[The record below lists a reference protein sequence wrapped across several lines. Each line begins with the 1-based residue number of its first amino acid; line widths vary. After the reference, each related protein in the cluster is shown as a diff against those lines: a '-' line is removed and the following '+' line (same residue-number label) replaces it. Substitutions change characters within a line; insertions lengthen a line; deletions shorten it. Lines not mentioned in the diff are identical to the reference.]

1 MLSKQ
6 LKYIKNN
13 IKLIKMENLPDDIKK
28 IINTAYPY
36 IKEFNPAQKAVIE
49 SGYLEDKSNY
59 IICIPTA
66 SGKTVLGVL
75 PALKTILNNGKAIY
89 AAPLLSIQN
98 EKVKE
103 FKAFEEHGIS
113 VGKHPSSS
121 DLSVMVFESFDAL
134 TRFSWDALRDVD
146 TLIIDEFHM
155 IGEYSRGPTLEA
167 AITRAKII
175 NPSMRIIALSATLR
189 NIEEIEGWL
198 EGKCVEHDY
207 RPVPLNK
214 EVLDA
219 EMFNTKNKN
228 DVIVKIVEKAIKD
241 NSQALSFVSTR
252 RFTES
257 LATFVAKKIRNK
269 ISKEQKMKFKEVSE
283 KLLEVP
289 KNKGSLPTTTCLKL
303 AESAENGVAF
313 HHAGLF
319 NEQKEIIEEEFRKGN
334 ILMISATPSLMY
346 GVNLPSK
353 TVAIRDTTRWT
364 SNGPQPIP
372 VFDYE
377 QMSGRAGRPQYDDI
391 GYSYIIAKTD
401 DEAMNLQDYYIHGEI
416 ELTNSKL
423 IENKDAIYKQIIAQI
438 ASTLSK
444 DLDELVDF
452 FEKTLYGYQMSNN
465 PSMSLFAS
473 DSLKWELETA
483 LQFLLQN
490 GIIRATP
497 EGLKTT
503 DFGNL
508 IAKSNYAVETAVKI
522 KEYITSIDKFNVP
535 EFIYALSETP
545 DLPLITFKGRKNKDP
560 VRDKMSEMGLFAVDI
575 GNSEATTVSL
585 IEWIN
590 ERSEFEIEN
599 RYGVYSAST
608 RRSAYEASRLVRFAK
623 NTSEVLG
630 DYSMLKDYDY
640 LSARLYYGVKEDIIP
655 LVVGVKR
662 LGRKRA
668 RNITEIFGTD
678 LKNVSEKELQKLD
691 GIGEKLS
698 KKIKEFADS
707 Y

>member
-1 MLSKQ
+1 M
-6 LKYIKNN
+6 IT
-13 IKLIKMENLPDDIKK
+13 MENLSNDIKT

-59 IICIPTA
+59 IISIPTA
-66 SGKTVLGVL
+66 SGKTVLGIL
-75 PALKTILNNGKAIY
+75 PALKTILNGGKAVY

-103 FKAFEEHGIS
+103 FKSFEKHGIK
-113 VGKHPSSS
+113 VGKHPSNS

-134 TRFSWDALRDVD
+134 TRFSWNVLREVD

-155 IGEYSRGPTLEA
+155 IGEYSRGPTLES

-175 NPSMRIIALSATLR
+175 NPSLRIIALSATLK
-189 NIEEIEGWL
+189 NIDEIEQWL
-198 EGKCVEHDY
+198 DGKTVEHNY

-228 DVIVKIVEKAIKD
+228 DVIVKIVEKAIED

-257 LATFVAKKIRNK
+257 LATYVAKKIDK
-269 ISKEQKMKFKEVSE
+269 KTTKEQKQKFKQVAD

-289 KNKGSLPTTTCLKL
+289 KKKGSLPTTTCLKL
-303 AESAENGVAF
+303 AEAAEKGVVF

-319 NEQKEIIEEEFRKGN
+319 NEQKEIIEDEFRKGN
-334 ILMISATPSLMY
+334 ILMITATPSLMY

-353 TVAIRDTTRWT
+353 YVVIRDHTRWT
-364 SNGPQPIP
+364 SNGPASIP

-377 QMSGRAGRPQYDDI
+377 QMSGRAGRPQYDDV
-391 GYSYIIAKTD
+391 GYSYLVAKTM
-401 DEAMNLQDYYIHGEI
+401 DEAFDLEARYVNGEI

-423 IENKDAIYKQIIAQI
+423 IDNKDAIYKQIIAQI
-438 ASTLSK
+438 ASSLSK
-444 DLDELVDF
+444 NLDDLNDF
-452 FEKTLYGYQMSNN
+452 FGKTLYGFQMKNN
-465 PSMSLFAS
+465 PSMSMFAQ
-473 DSLKWELETA
+473 DSLNWELESA
-483 LQFLLQN
+483 LEFLLQN

-522 KEYITSIDKFNVP
+522 KEYVSTMEKLNP
-535 EFIYALSETP
+535 AEMIYALAETP
-545 DLPLITFKGRKNKDP
+545 DLPLISFKGRKSKDP
-560 VRDKMSEMGLFAVDI
+560 VRDKLSECGLFAVDI
-575 GNSEATTVSL
+575 GNPEATAVSL
-585 IEWIN
+585 IEWIDERN
-590 ERSEFEIEN
+590 EYEIEN
-599 RYGVYSAST
+599 AYNVYSAST
-608 RRSAYEASRLVRFAK
+608 RRSAYEASRLVKFAK
-623 NTSEVLG
+623 NTLEVLG
-630 DYSMLKDYDY
+630 NYSNLKDMDY

-668 RNITEIFGTD
+668 RLLMKTFGD
-678 LKNVSEKELQKLD
+678 NLSEASEKDLQKVE
-691 GIGEKLS
+691 GIGPKLAG
-698 KKIKEFADS
+698 KVKIFTMNH
-707 Y
+707 

>member
-1 MLSKQ
+1 M
-6 LKYIKNN
+6 IT
-13 IKLIKMENLPDDIKK
+13 MENLSNDIKT

-59 IICIPTA
+59 IISIPTA
-66 SGKTVLGVL
+66 SGKTVLGIL
-75 PALKTILNNGKAIY
+75 PALKTILNGGKAIY

-103 FKAFEEHGIS
+103 FKAFEEHGIK
-113 VGKHPSSS
+113 VGKHPSNS

-134 TRFSWDALRDVD
+134 TRFSWNVLREVD

-155 IGEYSRGPTLEA
+155 IGEYSRGPTLES

-175 NPSMRIIALSATLR
+175 NPSLRIIALSATLK
-189 NIEEIEGWL
+189 NIDEIEQWL
-198 EGKCVEHDY
+198 DGKTVEHNY

-228 DVIVKIVEKAIKD
+228 DVIVKIVEKAIED

-257 LATFVAKKIRNK
+257 LATYVAKKIDK
-269 ISKEQKMKFKEVSE
+269 KTTKEQKQKFKQVTD

-289 KNKGSLPTTTCLKL
+289 KKKGSLPTTTCLKL
-303 AESAENGVAF
+303 AEAAEKGVVF

-319 NEQKEIIEEEFRKGN
+319 NEQKEIIEDEFRKGN
-334 ILMISATPSLMY
+334 ILMITATPSLMY

-353 TVAIRDTTRWT
+353 YVVIRDHTRWT
-364 SNGPQPIP
+364 SNGPASIP

-377 QMSGRAGRPQYDDI
+377 QMSGRAGRPQYDDV
-391 GYSYIIAKTD
+391 GYSYLVAKTM
-401 DEAMNLQDYYIHGEI
+401 DEAFDLKARYVNGEI

-423 IENKDAIYKQIIAQI
+423 IDNKDAIYKQIIAQI
-438 ASTLSK
+438 ASSLSK
-444 DLDELVDF
+444 NLDDLNDF
-452 FEKTLYGYQMSNN
+452 FGKTLYGFQMKNN
-465 PSMSLFAS
+465 PSMSMFAQ
-473 DSLKWELETA
+473 DSLNWELESA
-483 LQFLLQN
+483 LEFLLQN

-522 KEYITSIDKFNVP
+522 KEYVSTMEKLNP
-535 EFIYALSETP
+535 AEMIYALAETP
-545 DLPLITFKGRKNKDP
+545 DLPLISFKGRKSKDP
-560 VRDKMSEMGLFAVDI
+560 VRDKLSECGLFAVDI
-575 GNSEATTVSL
+575 GNPEATAVSL
-585 IEWIN
+585 IEWIDERN
-590 ERSEFEIEN
+590 EYEIEN
-599 RYGVYSAST
+599 AYNVYSAST
-608 RRSAYEASRLVRFAK
+608 RRSAYEASRLVKFAK
-623 NTSEVLG
+623 NTLEVLG
-630 DYSMLKDYDY
+630 NYSNLKDMDY

-668 RNITEIFGTD
+668 RLLMKTFGD
-678 LKNVSEKELQKLD
+678 NLSEASEKELQKVE
-691 GIGEKLS
+691 GIGPKLAG
-698 KKIKEFADS
+698 KVKIFTMNH
-707 Y
+707 

>member
-1 MLSKQ
+1 
-6 LKYIKNN
+6 
-13 IKLIKMENLPDDIKK
+13 MENLPTDIKE
-28 IINTAYPY
+28 IINSAYPY
-36 IKEFNPAQKAVIE
+36 IEEFNPAQKAVIE

-59 IICIPTA
+59 IISIPTA

-75 PALKTILNNGKAIY
+75 PALKTILNGGKAVY

-103 FKAFEEHGIS
+103 FKAFEKHGIK
-113 VGKHPSSS
+113 VGKHPSSA

-134 TRFSWDALRDVD
+134 TRFSWNVLRDVD

-155 IGEYSRGPTLEA
+155 IGEFTRGPTLES

-198 EGKCVEHDY
+198 EGTCVEHDY
-207 RPVPLNK
+207 RPVPLHK

-228 DVIVKIVEKAIKD
+228 DIIVKIVEKAIKD
-241 NSQALSFVSTR
+241 ESQALSFVSTR

-257 LATFVAKKIRNK
+257 LATYVAGKINKKLT
-269 ISKEQKMKFKEVSE
+269 KEQKAQFKEVSE

-289 KNKGSLPTTTCLKL
+289 KKKGSLPTSTCLKL
-303 AESAENGVAF
+303 AEAVEKGVAF

-319 NEQKEIIEEEFRKGN
+319 NEQKEIIEDEFRKGN
-334 ILMISATPSLMY
+334 ILMITATPSLMY

-353 TVAIRDTTRWT
+353 TVVIRDHTRWT
-364 SNGPQPIP
+364 ANGPQPIP

-377 QMSGRAGRPQYDDI
+377 QMSGRAGRPQYDDV
-391 GYSYIIAKTD
+391 GYSYLIAKTM
-401 DEAMNLQDYYIHGEI
+401 DEAQNLEEFYIEGDI

-423 IENKDAIYKQIIAQI
+423 IDNKDAVYKQIIAQI
-438 ASTLSK
+438 ASSLSK
-444 DLDELVDF
+444 NLDDLIDF
-452 FEKTLYGYQMSNN
+452 FSKTLYGYQMSNN
-465 PSMSLFAS
+465 PSMAFFAEE
-473 DSLKWELETA
+473 SLKYELENA
-483 LQFLLQN
+483 LGFLLQN

-522 KEYITSIDKFNVP
+522 KEYVSDIDEIKSE

-545 DLPLITFKGRKNKDP
+545 DLPLISFKGRKSKDP
-560 VRDKMSEMGLFAVDI
+560 VHEKLAECGLFAVDI
-575 GNSEATTVSL
+575 GNPEATTVSL

-590 ERSEFEIEN
+590 ERNEYEIEN
-599 RYGVYSAST
+599 KYNVYSAST
-608 RRSAYEASRLVRFAK
+608 RRSAYEASKLVKFAK
-623 NTSEVLG
+623 NTCEVLG
-630 DYSMLKDYDY
+630 NYSNLKDFDI
-640 LSARLYYGVKEDIIP
+640 LSARLYYGVKVDLIP

-668 RNITEIFGTD
+668 RNLVQIFGTD
-678 LKNVSEKELQKLD
+678 LSGVSENELQQIE
-691 GIGEKLS
+691 GIGPKLAE
-698 KKIKEFADS
+698 KIKTFANK
-707 Y
+707 

>member
-1 MLSKQ
+1 M
-6 LKYIKNN
+6 IT
-13 IKLIKMENLPDDIKK
+13 MENLSNDIKT

-59 IICIPTA
+59 IISIPTA
-66 SGKTVLGVL
+66 SGKTVLGIL
-75 PALKTILNNGKAIY
+75 PALKTILNGGKAIY

-103 FKAFEEHGIS
+103 FKAFEEHGIK
-113 VGKHPSSS
+113 VGKHPSNS

-134 TRFSWDALRDVD
+134 TRFSWNVLREVD

-155 IGEYSRGPTLEA
+155 IGEYSRGPTLES

-175 NPSMRIIALSATLR
+175 NPSLRIIALSATLK
-189 NIEEIEGWL
+189 NIDEIEQWL
-198 EGKCVEHDY
+198 DGKTVEHNY

-228 DVIVKIVEKAIKD
+228 DVIVKIVEKAIED

-257 LATFVAKKIRNK
+257 LATYVAKKIDK
-269 ISKEQKMKFKEVSE
+269 KTTKEQKQKFKQVAD

-289 KNKGSLPTTTCLKL
+289 KKKGSLPTTTCLKL
-303 AESAENGVAF
+303 AEAAEKGVVF

-319 NEQKEIIEEEFRKGN
+319 NEQKEIIEDEFRKGN
-334 ILMISATPSLMY
+334 ILMITATPSLMY

-353 TVAIRDTTRWT
+353 YVVIRDHTRWT
-364 SNGPQPIP
+364 SNGPASIP

-377 QMSGRAGRPQYDDI
+377 QMSGRAGRPQYDDV
-391 GYSYIIAKTD
+391 GYSYLIAKTM
-401 DEAMNLQDYYIHGEI
+401 DEAFDLEARYVNGEI

-423 IENKDAIYKQIIAQI
+423 IDNKDAIYKQIIAQI
-438 ASTLSK
+438 ASSLSK
-444 DLDELVDF
+444 NLDDLNDF
-452 FEKTLYGYQMSNN
+452 FGKTLYGFQMKNN
-465 PSMSLFAS
+465 PSMSMFAQ
-473 DSLKWELETA
+473 DSLNWELESA
-483 LQFLLQN
+483 LEFLLQN

-522 KEYITSIDKFNVP
+522 KEYVSTMEKLNP
-535 EFIYALSETP
+535 AEMIYALAETP
-545 DLPLITFKGRKNKDP
+545 DLPLISFKGRKSKDP
-560 VRDKMSEMGLFAVDI
+560 VRDKLSECGLFAVDI
-575 GNSEATTVSL
+575 GNPEATTVSL
-585 IEWIN
+585 IEWIDERN
-590 ERSEFEIEN
+590 EYEIEN
-599 RYGVYSAST
+599 AYNVYSAST
-608 RRSAYEASRLVRFAK
+608 RRSAYEASRLVKFAK
-623 NTSEVLG
+623 NTLEVLG
-630 DYSMLKDYDY
+630 NYSNLKDMDY

-668 RNITEIFGTD
+668 RLLMKTFGD
-678 LKNVSEKELQKLD
+678 NLSEASKKELQKVE
-691 GIGEKLS
+691 GIGPKLAG
-698 KKIKEFADS
+698 KVKIFTMNH
-707 Y
+707 

>member
-1 MLSKQ
+1 M
-6 LKYIKNN
+6 IT
-13 IKLIKMENLPDDIKK
+13 MENLSNDIKT

-59 IICIPTA
+59 IISIPTA
-66 SGKTVLGVL
+66 SGKTVLGIL
-75 PALKTILNNGKAIY
+75 PALKTILNSGKAIY

-103 FKAFEEHGIS
+103 FKAFEEHGIK
-113 VGKHPSSS
+113 VGKHPSNS

-134 TRFSWDALRDVD
+134 TRFSWNVLREVD

-155 IGEYSRGPTLEA
+155 IGEYSRGPTLES

-175 NPSMRIIALSATLR
+175 NPSLRIIALSATLK
-189 NIEEIEGWL
+189 NIDEIEQWL
-198 EGKCVEHDY
+198 DGKTVEHNY

-228 DVIVKIVEKAIKD
+228 DVIVKIVEKAIED

-257 LATFVAKKIRNK
+257 LATYVAKKIDK
-269 ISKEQKMKFKEVSE
+269 KTTKEQKQKFKQVAD

-289 KNKGSLPTTTCLKL
+289 KKKGSLPTTTCLKL
-303 AESAENGVAF
+303 AEAAEKGVVF

-319 NEQKEIIEEEFRKGN
+319 NEQKEIIEDEFRKGN
-334 ILMISATPSLMY
+334 ILMITATPSLMY

-353 TVAIRDTTRWT
+353 YVVIRDHTRWT
-364 SNGPQPIP
+364 SNGPASIP

-377 QMSGRAGRPQYDDI
+377 QMSGRAGRPQYDDV
-391 GYSYIIAKTD
+391 GYSYLVAKTM
-401 DEAMNLQDYYIHGEI
+401 DEAFDLEARYVNGEI

-423 IENKDAIYKQIIAQI
+423 IDNKDAIYKQIIAQI
-438 ASTLSK
+438 ASSLSK
-444 DLDELVDF
+444 NLDDLNDF
-452 FEKTLYGYQMSNN
+452 FGKTLYGFQMKNN
-465 PSMSLFAS
+465 PSMSMFAQ
-473 DSLKWELETA
+473 DSLNWELESA
-483 LQFLLQN
+483 LEFLLQN

-522 KEYITSIDKFNVP
+522 KEYVSTMEKLNP
-535 EFIYALSETP
+535 AEMIYALAETP
-545 DLPLITFKGRKNKDP
+545 DLPLISFKGRKSKDP
-560 VRDKMSEMGLFAVDI
+560 VRDKLSECGLFAVDI
-575 GNSEATTVSL
+575 GNPEATAVSL
-585 IEWIN
+585 IEWIDERN
-590 ERSEFEIEN
+590 EYEIEN
-599 RYGVYSAST
+599 AYNVYSAST
-608 RRSAYEASRLVRFAK
+608 RRSAYEASRLVKFAK
-623 NTSEVLG
+623 NTLEVLG
-630 DYSMLKDYDY
+630 NYSNLKDMDY

-668 RNITEIFGTD
+668 RLLMKTFGD
-678 LKNVSEKELQKLD
+678 NLSEASEKELQKVE
-691 GIGEKLS
+691 GNGPKLAG
-698 KKIKEFADS
+698 KVKIFTMNH
-707 Y
+707 

>member
-1 MLSKQ
+1 M
-6 LKYIKNN
+6 IT
-13 IKLIKMENLPDDIKK
+13 MENLSNDIKT

-59 IICIPTA
+59 IISIPTA
-66 SGKTVLGVL
+66 SGKTVLGIL
-75 PALKTILNNGKAIY
+75 PALKTILNGGKAIY

-103 FKAFEEHGIS
+103 FKAFEEHGIK
-113 VGKHPSSS
+113 VGKHPSNS

-134 TRFSWDALRDVD
+134 TRFSWNVLREVD

-155 IGEYSRGPTLEA
+155 IGEYSRGPTLES

-175 NPSMRIIALSATLR
+175 NPSLRIIALSATLK
-189 NIEEIEGWL
+189 NIDEIEQWL
-198 EGKCVEHDY
+198 GGKTVEHNY

-228 DVIVKIVEKAIKD
+228 DVIVKIVEKAIED

-257 LATFVAKKIRNK
+257 LATYVAKKIDK
-269 ISKEQKMKFKEVSE
+269 KTTKEQKQKFKQVAD

-289 KNKGSLPTTTCLKL
+289 KKKGSLPTTTCLKL
-303 AESAENGVAF
+303 AEAAEKGVVF

-319 NEQKEIIEEEFRKGN
+319 NEQKEIIEDEFRKGN
-334 ILMISATPSLMY
+334 ILMITATPSLMY

-353 TVAIRDTTRWT
+353 YVVIRDHTRWT
-364 SNGPQPIP
+364 SNGPASIP

-377 QMSGRAGRPQYDDI
+377 QMSGRAGRPQYDDV
-391 GYSYIIAKTD
+391 GYSYLVAKTM
-401 DEAMNLQDYYIHGEI
+401 DEAFDLEARYVNGEI

-423 IENKDAIYKQIIAQI
+423 IDNKDAIYKQIIAQI
-438 ASTLSK
+438 ASSLSK
-444 DLDELVDF
+444 NLDDLNDF
-452 FEKTLYGYQMSNN
+452 FGKTLYGFQMKNN
-465 PSMSLFAS
+465 PSMSMFAQ
-473 DSLKWELETA
+473 DSLNWELESA
-483 LQFLLQN
+483 LEFLLQN

-522 KEYITSIDKFNVP
+522 KEYVSTMEKLNP
-535 EFIYALSETP
+535 AEMIYALAETP
-545 DLPLITFKGRKNKDP
+545 DLPLISFKGRKSKDP
-560 VRDKMSEMGLFAVDI
+560 VRDKLSECGLFAVDI
-575 GNSEATTVSL
+575 GNPEATAVSL
-585 IEWIN
+585 IEWIDERN
-590 ERSEFEIEN
+590 EYEIEN
-599 RYGVYSAST
+599 AYNVYSAST
-608 RRSAYEASRLVRFAK
+608 RRSAYEASRLVKFAK
-623 NTSEVLG
+623 NTLEVLG
-630 DYSMLKDYDY
+630 NYSNLKDMDY

-668 RNITEIFGTD
+668 RLLMKTFGD
-678 LKNVSEKELQKLD
+678 NLSEASEKELQKVE
-691 GIGEKLS
+691 GIGPKLAG
-698 KKIKEFADS
+698 KVKIFTMNH
-707 Y
+707 

>member
-1 MLSKQ
+1 
-6 LKYIKNN
+6 
-13 IKLIKMENLPDDIKK
+13 MENLRDDIKK
-28 IINTAYPY
+28 IINSAYPY
-36 IKEFNPAQKAVIE
+36 IEEFNPAQKAVIE
-49 SGYLEDKSNY
+49 SGYLNDKSNY

-75 PALKTILNNGKAIY
+75 PALKTILDGGKAVY

-103 FKAFEEHGIS
+103 FKAFEEHGIK
-113 VGKHPSSS
+113 VGRHPASS

-134 TRFSWDALRDVD
+134 TRFSWNTLRDVD

-155 IGEYSRGPTLEA
+155 IGEFTRGPTLEA

-175 NPSMRIIALSATLR
+175 NPSIRIIALSATLR

-198 EGKCVEHDY
+198 EGKCIEHDY

-228 DVIVKIVEKAIKD
+228 DVIVKILEKSINDK
-241 NSQALSFVSTR
+241 SQALSFVSTR

-257 LATFVAKKIRNK
+257 LATYVSKKINK
-269 ISKEQKMKFKEVSE
+269 KINVRQREKFKEVAE
-283 KLLEVP
+283 KILDVP
-289 KNKGSLPTTTCLKL
+289 KRKGSLPTSTCLKL
-303 AESAENGVAF
+303 AESCEYGVAF

-319 NEQKEIIEEEFRKGN
+319 NEQKEIIEDEFRNGN
-334 ILMISATPSLMY
+334 ILMITATPSLMY

-353 TVAIRDTTRWT
+353 TVIIRDHTRWT
-364 SNGPQPIP
+364 QFGPQPIP

-377 QMSGRAGRPQYDDI
+377 QMSGRAGRPQYDDV
-391 GYSYIIAKTD
+391 GYSYLIAKTM
-401 DEAMNLQDYYIHGEI
+401 DEAQNLKEHYVEGEI

-423 IENKDAIYKQIIAQI
+423 VDNKDAIYRQIIAQI

-444 DLDELVDF
+444 NLDELVEF
-452 FEKTLYGYQMSNN
+452 FGKTLYGYQMKNN
-465 PSMSLFAS
+465 PSMALFAE
-473 DSLKWELETA
+473 DSLKYELENA
-483 LQFLLQN
+483 LSFLLQN

-503 DFGNL
+503 EFGNL
-508 IAKSNYAVETAVKI
+508 IAKSNYSVETAVKI
-522 KEYITSIDKFNVP
+522 KEYISDVSELNVE
-535 EFIYALSETP
+535 EFIYALCETP
-545 DLPLITFKGRKNKDP
+545 DLPLISFKGRKSKDP
-560 VRDKMSEMGLFAVDI
+560 VQEKLSEHGLFAVDI
-575 GNSEATTVSL
+575 GNPEATAVSL

-590 ERSEFEIEN
+590 ERSEYEIEN
-599 RYGVYSAST
+599 RYNVYSAST
-608 RRSAYEASRLVRFAK
+608 RRSAYEASRLVKFAK
-623 NTSEVLG
+623 DTSEVLG
-630 DYSMLKDYDY
+630 NYSNLKEFDVM
-640 LSARLYYGVKEDIIP
+640 SARLYYGVKVDIIP

-668 RNITEIFGTD
+668 RNLVNIFGND
-678 LKNVSEKELQKLD
+678 LSGVSENELQKVD
-691 GIGEKLS
+691 GIGPKLAEKIRLFTS
-698 KKIKEFADS
+698 K
-707 Y
+707 

>member
-1 MLSKQ
+1 
-6 LKYIKNN
+6 
-13 IKLIKMENLPDDIKK
+13 MENLRDDIKS
-28 IINTAYPY
+28 IINIAYPY
-36 IKEFNPAQKAVIE
+36 IKEFNPAQKEVIE

-75 PALKTILNNGKAIY
+75 PMLKTILDGGKAVY

-103 FKAFEEHGIS
+103 FKSFEEHGIN
-113 VGKHPSSS
+113 VGRHPASS

-134 TRFSWDALRDVD
+134 TRFSWNTLRDVD

-155 IGEYSRGPTLEA
+155 IGEFTRGPTLES

-207 RPVPLNK
+207 RPVPLHK

-228 DVIVKIVEKAIKD
+228 DVIVKVLEKSIKD
-241 NSQALSFVSTR
+241 KSQALAFVSTR

-257 LATFVAKKIRNK
+257 LATYVSKKINK
-269 ISKEQKMKFKEVSE
+269 KINLKQREQFKKVSDRI
-283 KLLEVP
+283 LEVP
-289 KNKGSLPTTTCLKL
+289 KKKGSLPTSTCVKL
-303 AESAENGVAF
+303 AESLEHGIAF

-319 NEQKEIIEEEFRKGN
+319 NEQKEIIEDEFRNGN
-334 ILMISATPSLMY
+334 ILMITATPSLMY

-353 TVAIRDTTRWT
+353 TVVIRDTTRWT
-364 SNGPQPIP
+364 GNGPQPIP

-377 QMSGRAGRPQYDDI
+377 QMSGRAGRPQYDDV
-391 GYSYIIAKTD
+391 GYSYLVAKTM
-401 DEAMNLQDYYIHGEI
+401 DEASNLQDYYVEGEI

-423 IENKDAIYKQIIAQI
+423 VDNKDAIYKQIIAQI
-438 ASTLSK
+438 NSSLSK
-444 DLDELVDF
+444 NLDELTDF
-452 FEKTLYGYQMSNN
+452 FGKTLYGYQMANN
-465 PSMSLFAS
+465 PSMALFAE
-473 DSLKWELETA
+473 DSIKYELENA
-483 LQFLLQN
+483 IDFLLQN
-490 GIIRATP
+490 RIIRATP
-497 EGLKTT
+497 EGLATT

-508 IAKSNYAVETAVKI
+508 IAKSNYSVETAVKI
-522 KEYITSIDKFNVP
+522 KEYVSSIDKINVS
-535 EFIYALSETP
+535 EFIYALCETP
-545 DLPLITFKGRKNKDP
+545 DVPLISFKGRKSKDP
-560 VRDKMSEMGLFAVDI
+560 VLDKLSEEGLFAVDI
-575 GNSEATTVSL
+575 GNIEATAVSL
-585 IEWIN
+585 MEWVDERN
-590 ERSEFEIEN
+590 EYEIEN
-599 RYGVYSAST
+599 KYNVYSAST
-608 RRSAYEASRLVRFAK
+608 RRSAYEASRLVKFAK
-623 NTSEVLG
+623 DTSEVLG
-630 DYSMLKDYDY
+630 NYSKLKDFDF

-668 RNITEIFGTD
+668 RNLVNIFGND
-678 LKNVSEKELQKLD
+678 LSGISENELQKVE
-691 GIGEKLS
+691 GIGPKLAEKISL
-698 KKIKEFADS
+698 FAKN
-707 Y
+707 

>member
-1 MLSKQ
+1 M
-6 LKYIKNN
+6 IT
-13 IKLIKMENLPDDIKK
+13 MENLSNDIKT

-36 IKEFNPAQKAVIE
+36 INEFNPAQKAVIE

-59 IICIPTA
+59 IISIPTA
-66 SGKTVLGVL
+66 SGKTVLGIL
-75 PALKTILNNGKAIY
+75 PALKTILNGGKAIY

-103 FKAFEEHGIS
+103 FKAFEEHGIK
-113 VGKHPSSS
+113 VGKHPSNS

-134 TRFSWDALRDVD
+134 TRFSWNVLREVD

-155 IGEYSRGPTLEA
+155 IGEYSRGPTLES

-175 NPSMRIIALSATLR
+175 NPSLRIIALSATLK
-189 NIEEIEGWL
+189 NIDEIEQWL
-198 EGKCVEHDY
+198 DGKTVEHNY

-228 DVIVKIVEKAIKD
+228 DVIVKIVEKAIED

-257 LATFVAKKIRNK
+257 LATYVAKKIDK
-269 ISKEQKMKFKEVSE
+269 KTTKEQKQKFKQVAD

-289 KNKGSLPTTTCLKL
+289 KKKGSLPTTTCLKL
-303 AESAENGVAF
+303 AEAAEKGVVF

-319 NEQKEIIEEEFRKGN
+319 NEQKEIIEDEFRKGN
-334 ILMISATPSLMY
+334 ILMITATPSLMY

-353 TVAIRDTTRWT
+353 YVVIRDHTRWT
-364 SNGPQPIP
+364 SNGPASIP

-377 QMSGRAGRPQYDDI
+377 QMSGRAGRPQYDDV
-391 GYSYIIAKTD
+391 GYSYLVAKTM
-401 DEAMNLQDYYIHGEI
+401 DEAFDLEARYVNGEI

-423 IENKDAIYKQIIAQI
+423 IDNKDAIYKQIIAQI
-438 ASTLSK
+438 ASSLSK
-444 DLDELVDF
+444 NLDDLNDF
-452 FEKTLYGYQMSNN
+452 FGKTLYGFQMKNN
-465 PSMSLFAS
+465 PSMSMFAQ
-473 DSLKWELETA
+473 DSLNWELESA
-483 LQFLLQN
+483 LEFLLQN

-522 KEYITSIDKFNVP
+522 KEYVSTMEKLNP
-535 EFIYALSETP
+535 AEMIYALAETP
-545 DLPLITFKGRKNKDP
+545 DLPLISFKGRKSKDP
-560 VRDKMSEMGLFAVDI
+560 VRDKLSECGLFAVDI
-575 GNSEATTVSL
+575 GNPEATAVSL

-590 ERSEFEIEN
+590 ERNEYEIEN
-599 RYGVYSAST
+599 AYNVYSAST
-608 RRSAYEASRLVRFAK
+608 RRSAYEASRLVKFAK
-623 NTSEVLG
+623 NTLEVLG
-630 DYSMLKDYDY
+630 NYSNLKDMDY

-668 RNITEIFGTD
+668 RLLMKTFGD
-678 LKNVSEKELQKLD
+678 NLSEASEKDLQKVE
-691 GIGEKLS
+691 GIGPKLAG
-698 KKIKEFADS
+698 KVKIFTMNH
-707 Y
+707 

>member
-1 MLSKQ
+1 M
-6 LKYIKNN
+6 IT
-13 IKLIKMENLPDDIKK
+13 MENLSNDIKT

-59 IICIPTA
+59 IISIPTA
-66 SGKTVLGVL
+66 SGKTVLGIL
-75 PALKTILNNGKAIY
+75 PALKTILNGGKAVY

-103 FKAFEEHGIS
+103 FKSFEKHGIK
-113 VGKHPSSS
+113 VGKHPSNS

-134 TRFSWDALRDVD
+134 TRFSWNVLREVD

-155 IGEYSRGPTLEA
+155 IGEYSRGPTLES

-175 NPSMRIIALSATLR
+175 NPSLRIIALSATLK
-189 NIEEIEGWL
+189 NIDEIEQWL
-198 EGKCVEHDY
+198 NGKTVEHDY

-228 DVIVKIVEKAIKD
+228 DVIVKIVEKAIED

-257 LATFVAKKIRNK
+257 LATYVAKKIDK
-269 ISKEQKMKFKEVSE
+269 KTTKEQKQKFKQVAD

-289 KNKGSLPTTTCLKL
+289 KKKGSLPTTTCLKL
-303 AESAENGVAF
+303 AEAAEKGVVF

-319 NEQKEIIEEEFRKGN
+319 NEQKEIIEDEFRNGN
-334 ILMISATPSLMY
+334 ILMITATPSLMY

-353 TVAIRDTTRWT
+353 YVVIRDHTRWT
-364 SNGPQPIP
+364 SNGPASIP

-377 QMSGRAGRPQYDDI
+377 QMSGRAGRPQYDDV
-391 GYSYIIAKTD
+391 GYSYLVAKTM
-401 DEAMNLQDYYIHGEI
+401 DEAFDLEARYVNGEI

-423 IENKDAIYKQIIAQI
+423 IDNKDAIYKQIIAQI
-438 ASTLSK
+438 ASSLSK
-444 DLDELVDF
+444 NLDDLNDF
-452 FEKTLYGYQMSNN
+452 FGKTLYGFQMKNN
-465 PSMSLFAS
+465 PSMSMFAQ
-473 DSLKWELETA
+473 DSLNWELESA
-483 LQFLLQN
+483 LEFLLQN

-522 KEYITSIDKFNVP
+522 KEYVSTMEKLNP
-535 EFIYALSETP
+535 AEMIYALAETP
-545 DLPLITFKGRKNKDP
+545 DLPLISFKGRKSKDP
-560 VRDKMSEMGLFAVDI
+560 VRDKLSECGLFAVDI
-575 GNSEATTVSL
+575 GNPEATAVSL
-585 IEWIN
+585 IEWIDERN
-590 ERSEFEIEN
+590 EYEIEN
-599 RYGVYSAST
+599 AYNVYSAST
-608 RRSAYEASRLVRFAK
+608 RRSAYEASRLVKFAK
-623 NTSEVLG
+623 NTLEVLG
-630 DYSMLKDYDY
+630 NYSNLKDMDY

-668 RNITEIFGTD
+668 RLLMKTFGD
-678 LKNVSEKELQKLD
+678 NLSEASEKDLQKVE
-691 GIGEKLS
+691 GIGPKLAG
-698 KKIKEFADS
+698 KVKIFTMNH
-707 Y
+707 

>member
-1 MLSKQ
+1 
-6 LKYIKNN
+6 
-13 IKLIKMENLPDDIKK
+13 MENLRSDIKA
-28 IINTAYPY
+28 IINSAYPY
-36 IKEFNPAQKAVIE
+36 IEEFNPAQKAVIE
-49 SGYLEDKSNY
+49 SGYMEDKSNY

-75 PALKTILNNGKAIY
+75 PALKTILDGGKAVY

-113 VGKHPSSS
+113 VGRHPNHS

-134 TRFSWDALRDVD
+134 TRFSWNTLRDVD

-155 IGEYSRGPTLEA
+155 IGEFTRGPTLES

-207 RPVPLNK
+207 RPVPLHK

-228 DVIVKIVEKAIKD
+228 DVIVKVLEKSIKD
-241 NSQALSFVSTR
+241 GSQALAFVSTR

-257 LATFVAKKIRNK
+257 LATYVSKKIDKK
-269 ISKEQKMKFKEVSE
+269 INVKQREQFKEVAE
-283 KLLEVP
+283 KVLDVP
-289 KNKGSLPTTTCLKL
+289 KRKGSLPTTTCLKL
-303 AESAENGVAF
+303 AESIEHGVAF

-319 NEQKEIIEEEFRKGN
+319 NEQKEIIEDEFRNGN
-334 ILMISATPSLMY
+334 ILMITATPSLMY

-353 TVAIRDTTRWT
+353 TVVIRDTTRWT
-364 SNGPQPIP
+364 AQGPQPIP

-377 QMSGRAGRPQYDDI
+377 QMSGRAGRPQYDDT
-391 GYSYIIAKTD
+391 GYSYLIAKTM
-401 DEAMNLQDYYIHGEI
+401 DEAINLEDYYIEGEI

-423 IENKDAIYKQIIAQI
+423 VDNKDAILKQIIAQI

-444 DLDELVDF
+444 NLDDLTDF
-452 FEKTLYGYQMSNN
+452 FSKTLYGYQMTNN
-465 PSMSLFAS
+465 PSMAMFAA
-473 DSLKWELETA
+473 DSIKYELENA
-483 LQFLLQN
+483 LEFLLQN

-503 DFGNL
+503 EFGTL
-508 IAKSNYAVETAVKI
+508 IAKSNYSVETAVKI
-522 KEYITSIDKFNVP
+522 KEYISGISQINVN
-535 EFIYALSETP
+535 EFIYALCETP
-545 DLPLITFKGRKNKDP
+545 DVPLISFKGRKSKDP
-560 VRDKMSEMGLFAVDI
+560 VRDKLSEAGLFAVDI
-575 GNSEATTVSL
+575 GTPEATAVSL
-585 IEWIN
+585 MEWIDERN
-590 ERSEFEIEN
+590 EYEIEN
-599 RYGVYSAST
+599 RYSVYSAST
-608 RRSAYEASRLVRFAK
+608 RRSAYEASRLVKFAK
-623 NTSEVLG
+623 DTSEVLG
-630 DYSMLKDYDY
+630 NYSNLKDFDI

-655 LVVGVKR
+655 LVVSVKR

-668 RNITEIFGTD
+668 RNLVNIFGND
-678 LKNVSEKELQKLD
+678 LSGVSENELQKVE
-691 GIGEKLS
+691 GIGPKLAEKIRL
-698 KKIKEFADS
+698 FANN
-707 Y
+707 

>member
-1 MLSKQ
+1 M
-6 LKYIKNN
+6 IT
-13 IKLIKMENLPDDIKK
+13 MENLSNDIKT

-59 IICIPTA
+59 IISIPTA
-66 SGKTVLGVL
+66 SGKTVLGIL
-75 PALKTILNNGKAIY
+75 PALKTILNGGKAIY

-103 FKAFEEHGIS
+103 FKAFEEHGIK
-113 VGKHPSSS
+113 VGKHPSNS

-134 TRFSWDALRDVD
+134 TRFSWNVLREVD

-155 IGEYSRGPTLEA
+155 IGEYSRGPTLES

-175 NPSMRIIALSATLR
+175 NPSLRIIALSATLK
-189 NIEEIEGWL
+189 NIDEIEQWL
-198 EGKCVEHDY
+198 DGKTVEHNY

-228 DVIVKIVEKAIKD
+228 DVIVKIVEKAIED

-257 LATFVAKKIRNK
+257 LATYVAKKIDK
-269 ISKEQKMKFKEVSE
+269 KTTKEQKQKFKQVAD

-289 KNKGSLPTTTCLKL
+289 KKKGSLPTTTCLKL
-303 AESAENGVAF
+303 AEAAEKGVVF

-319 NEQKEIIEEEFRKGN
+319 NEQKEIIEDEFRKGN
-334 ILMISATPSLMY
+334 ILMITATPSLMY

-353 TVAIRDTTRWT
+353 YVVIRDHTRWT
-364 SNGPQPIP
+364 SNGPASIP

-377 QMSGRAGRPQYDDI
+377 QMSGRAGRPQYDDV
-391 GYSYIIAKTD
+391 GYSYLVAKTM
-401 DEAMNLQDYYIHGEI
+401 DEAFDLEARYVNGEI

-423 IENKDAIYKQIIAQI
+423 IDNKDAIYKQIIAQI
-438 ASTLSK
+438 ASSLSK
-444 DLDELVDF
+444 NLDDLNDF
-452 FEKTLYGYQMSNN
+452 FGKTLYGFQMKNN
-465 PSMSLFAS
+465 PSMSMFAQ
-473 DSLKWELETA
+473 DSLNWELESA
-483 LQFLLQN
+483 LEFLLQN

-522 KEYITSIDKFNVP
+522 KEYVSTMEKLNP
-535 EFIYALSETP
+535 AEMIYALAETP
-545 DLPLITFKGRKNKDP
+545 DLPLISFKGRKSKDP
-560 VRDKMSEMGLFAVDI
+560 VRDKLSECGLFAVDI
-575 GNSEATTVSL
+575 GNPEATAVSL
-585 IEWIN
+585 IEWIDERN
-590 ERSEFEIEN
+590 EYEIEN
-599 RYGVYSAST
+599 AYNVYSAST
-608 RRSAYEASRLVRFAK
+608 RRSAYEASRLVKFAK
-623 NTSEVLG
+623 NTLEVLG
-630 DYSMLKDYDY
+630 NYSNLKDIDY

-668 RNITEIFGTD
+668 RLLMKTFGD
-678 LKNVSEKELQKLD
+678 NLSEASEKELQKVE
-691 GIGEKLS
+691 GIGPKLAG
-698 KKIKEFADS
+698 KVKIFTMNH
-707 Y
+707 

>member
-1 MLSKQ
+1 M
-6 LKYIKNN
+6 IT
-13 IKLIKMENLPDDIKK
+13 MENLSNDIKT

-59 IICIPTA
+59 IISIPTA
-66 SGKTVLGVL
+66 SGKTVLGIL
-75 PALKTILNNGKAIY
+75 PALKTILNGGKAIY

-103 FKAFEEHGIS
+103 FKAFEEHGIK
-113 VGKHPSSS
+113 VGKHPSNS

-134 TRFSWDALRDVD
+134 TRFSWNVLREVD

-155 IGEYSRGPTLEA
+155 IGEYSRGPTLES

-175 NPSMRIIALSATLR
+175 NPSLRIIALSATLK
-189 NIEEIEGWL
+189 NIDEIEQWL
-198 EGKCVEHDY
+198 DGKTVEHNY

-228 DVIVKIVEKAIKD
+228 DVIVKIVEKAIED

-257 LATFVAKKIRNK
+257 LATYVAKKIDK
-269 ISKEQKMKFKEVSE
+269 KTTKEQKQKFKQVAD

-289 KNKGSLPTTTCLKL
+289 KKKGSLPTTTCLKL
-303 AESAENGVAF
+303 AEAAEKGVVF

-319 NEQKEIIEEEFRKGN
+319 NEQKEIIEDEFRKWN
-334 ILMISATPSLMY
+334 ILMITATPSLMY

-353 TVAIRDTTRWT
+353 YVVIRDHTRWT
-364 SNGPQPIP
+364 SNGPASIP

-377 QMSGRAGRPQYDDI
+377 QMSGRAGRPQYDDV
-391 GYSYIIAKTD
+391 GYSYLVAKTM
-401 DEAMNLQDYYIHGEI
+401 DEAFDLEARYVNGEI

-423 IENKDAIYKQIIAQI
+423 IDNKDAIYKQIIAQI
-438 ASTLSK
+438 ASSLSK
-444 DLDELVDF
+444 NLDDLNDF
-452 FEKTLYGYQMSNN
+452 FGKTLYGFQMKNN
-465 PSMSLFAS
+465 PSMSMFAQ
-473 DSLKWELETA
+473 DSLNWELESA
-483 LQFLLQN
+483 LEFLLQN

-522 KEYITSIDKFNVP
+522 KEYVSTMEKLNP
-535 EFIYALSETP
+535 AEMIYALAETP
-545 DLPLITFKGRKNKDP
+545 DLPLISFKGRKSKDP
-560 VRDKMSEMGLFAVDI
+560 VRDKLSECGLFAVDI
-575 GNSEATTVSL
+575 GNPEATAVSL
-585 IEWIN
+585 IEWIDERN
-590 ERSEFEIEN
+590 EYEIEN
-599 RYGVYSAST
+599 AYNVYSAST
-608 RRSAYEASRLVRFAK
+608 RRSAYEASRLVKFAK
-623 NTSEVLG
+623 NTLEVLG
-630 DYSMLKDYDY
+630 NYSNLKDMDY

-668 RNITEIFGTD
+668 RLLMKTFGD
-678 LKNVSEKELQKLD
+678 NLSEASEKDLQKVE
-691 GIGEKLS
+691 GIGPKLAG
-698 KKIKEFADS
+698 KVKIFTMNH
-707 Y
+707 

>member
-1 MLSKQ
+1 M
-6 LKYIKNN
+6 IT
-13 IKLIKMENLPDDIKK
+13 MENLPNDIKT

-59 IICIPTA
+59 IISIPTA
-66 SGKTVLGVL
+66 SGKTVLGIL
-75 PALKTILNNGKAIY
+75 PALKTILNGGKAIY

-103 FKAFEEHGIS
+103 FKAFEEHGIK
-113 VGKHPSSS
+113 VGKHPSNS

-134 TRFSWDALRDVD
+134 TRFSWNVLREVD

-155 IGEYSRGPTLEA
+155 IGEYSRGPTLES

-175 NPSMRIIALSATLR
+175 NPSLRIIALSATLK
-189 NIEEIEGWL
+189 NIDEIEQWL
-198 EGKCVEHDY
+198 DGKTVEHNY

-228 DVIVKIVEKAIKD
+228 DVIVKIVEKAIED

-257 LATFVAKKIRNK
+257 LATYVAKKIDK
-269 ISKEQKMKFKEVSE
+269 KTTKEQKQKFKQVAD

-289 KNKGSLPTTTCLKL
+289 KKKGSLPTTTCLKL
-303 AESAENGVAF
+303 AEAAEKGVVF

-319 NEQKEIIEEEFRKGN
+319 NEQKEIIEDEFRKGN
-334 ILMISATPSLMY
+334 ILMITATPSLMY

-353 TVAIRDTTRWT
+353 YVVIRDHTRWT
-364 SNGPQPIP
+364 SNGPASIP

-377 QMSGRAGRPQYDDI
+377 QMSGRAGRPQYDDV
-391 GYSYIIAKTD
+391 GYSYLVAKTM
-401 DEAMNLQDYYIHGEI
+401 DEAFDLEARYVNGEI

-423 IENKDAIYKQIIAQI
+423 IDNKDAIYKQIIAQI
-438 ASTLSK
+438 ASSLSK
-444 DLDELVDF
+444 NLDDLNDF
-452 FEKTLYGYQMSNN
+452 FGKTLYGFQMKNN
-465 PSMSLFAS
+465 PSMSMFAQ
-473 DSLKWELETA
+473 DSLNWELESA
-483 LQFLLQN
+483 LEFLLQN

-522 KEYITSIDKFNVP
+522 KEYVSTMEKLNP
-535 EFIYALSETP
+535 AEMIYALAETP
-545 DLPLITFKGRKNKDP
+545 DLPLISFKGRKSKDP
-560 VRDKMSEMGLFAVDI
+560 VRDKLSECGLFAVDI
-575 GNSEATTVSL
+575 GNPEATAVSL
-585 IEWIN
+585 IEWIDERN
-590 ERSEFEIEN
+590 EYEIEN
-599 RYGVYSAST
+599 AYNVYSAST
-608 RRSAYEASRLVRFAK
+608 RRSAYEASRLVKFAK
-623 NTSEVLG
+623 NTLEVLG
-630 DYSMLKDYDY
+630 NYSNLKDMDY

-668 RNITEIFGTD
+668 RLLMKTFGD
-678 LKNVSEKELQKLD
+678 NLSEASEKELQKVE
-691 GIGEKLS
+691 GIGPKLAG
-698 KKIKEFADS
+698 KVKIFTMNH
-707 Y
+707 

>member
-1 MLSKQ
+1 M
-6 LKYIKNN
+6 IT
-13 IKLIKMENLPDDIKK
+13 MENLSNDIKT

-59 IICIPTA
+59 IISIPTA
-66 SGKTVLGVL
+66 SGKTVLGIL
-75 PALKTILNNGKAIY
+75 PALKTILNGGKAIY

-103 FKAFEEHGIS
+103 FKAFEEHGIK
-113 VGKHPSSS
+113 VGKHPSNS

-134 TRFSWDALRDVD
+134 TRFSWNVLREVD

-155 IGEYSRGPTLEA
+155 IGEYSRGPTLES

-175 NPSMRIIALSATLR
+175 NPSLRIIALSATLK
-189 NIEEIEGWL
+189 NIDEIEQWL
-198 EGKCVEHDY
+198 DGKTVEHNY

-228 DVIVKIVEKAIKD
+228 DVIVKIVEKAIED

-257 LATFVAKKIRNK
+257 LATYVAKKIDK
-269 ISKEQKMKFKEVSE
+269 KTTKEQKQKFKQVAD

-289 KNKGSLPTTTCLKL
+289 KKKGSLPTTTCLKL
-303 AESAENGVAF
+303 AEAAEKGVVF

-319 NEQKEIIEEEFRKGN
+319 NEQKEIIEDEFRKGN
-334 ILMISATPSLMY
+334 ILMITATPSLMY

-353 TVAIRDTTRWT
+353 YVVIRDHTRWT
-364 SNGPQPIP
+364 SNGPASIP

-377 QMSGRAGRPQYDDI
+377 QMSGRAGRPQYDDV
-391 GYSYIIAKTD
+391 GYSYLVAKTM
-401 DEAMNLQDYYIHGEI
+401 DEAFDLEARYVNGEI

-423 IENKDAIYKQIIAQI
+423 IDNKDAIYKQIIAQI
-438 ASTLSK
+438 ASSLSK
-444 DLDELVDF
+444 NLDDLNDF
-452 FEKTLYGYQMSNN
+452 FGKTLYGFQMKNN
-465 PSMSLFAS
+465 PSMSMFAQ
-473 DSLKWELETA
+473 DSLNWELESA
-483 LQFLLQN
+483 LEFLLQN

-522 KEYITSIDKFNVP
+522 KEYVSTMEKLNP
-535 EFIYALSETP
+535 AEMIYALAETP
-545 DLPLITFKGRKNKDP
+545 DLPLISFKGRKSKDP
-560 VRDKMSEMGLFAVDI
+560 VRDKLSECGLFAVDI
-575 GNSEATTVSL
+575 GNPEATAVSL

-590 ERSEFEIEN
+590 ERNEYEIEN
-599 RYGVYSAST
+599 AYNVYSAST
-608 RRSAYEASRLVRFAK
+608 RRSAYEASRLVKFAK
-623 NTSEVLG
+623 NTLEVLG
-630 DYSMLKDYDY
+630 NYSNLKDMDY

-668 RNITEIFGTD
+668 RLLMKTFGD
-678 LKNVSEKELQKLD
+678 NLSEASEKDLQKVE
-691 GIGEKLS
+691 GIGPKLAD
-698 KKIKEFADS
+698 KVKIFTMNH
-707 Y
+707 

>member
-1 MLSKQ
+1 
-6 LKYIKNN
+6 
-13 IKLIKMENLPDDIKK
+13 MENLSNDIKT
-28 IINTAYPY
+28 IITTAYPY

-59 IICIPTA
+59 IISIPTA
-66 SGKTVLGVL
+66 SGKTVLGIL
-75 PALKTILNNGKAIY
+75 PALKTILNGGKAVY

-103 FKAFEEHGIS
+103 FKAFEEHGIK
-113 VGKHPSSS
+113 VGKHPSNS

-134 TRFSWDALRDVD
+134 TRFSWNVLREVD

-155 IGEYSRGPTLEA
+155 IGEYSRGPTLES

-175 NPSMRIIALSATLR
+175 NPSLRIIALSATLK
-189 NIEEIEGWL
+189 NIDEIEQWL
-198 EGKCVEHDY
+198 DGKTVEHDY

-228 DVIVKIVEKAIKD
+228 DVIVKIVEKAIED

-257 LATFVAKKIRNK
+257 LATYVAKKIDKKTTN
-269 ISKEQKMKFKEVSE
+269 EQKQKFKQVAD

-289 KNKGSLPTTTCLKL
+289 KKKGSLPTTTCLKL
-303 AESAENGVAF
+303 AEAAEKGVVF

-319 NEQKEIIEEEFRKGN
+319 NEQKEIIEDEFRNGN
-334 ILMISATPSLMY
+334 ILMITATPSLMY

-353 TVAIRDTTRWT
+353 YVVIRDHTRWT
-364 SNGPQPIP
+364 SNGPASIP

-377 QMSGRAGRPQYDDI
+377 QMSGRAGRPQYDDV
-391 GYSYIIAKTD
+391 GYSYLVAKTM
-401 DEAMNLQDYYIHGEI
+401 DEAFDLEARYVNGEI

-423 IENKDAIYKQIIAQI
+423 IDNKDAIYKQIIAQI
-438 ASTLSK
+438 ASSLSK
-444 DLDELVDF
+444 NLDDLNDF
-452 FEKTLYGYQMSNN
+452 FGKTLYGFQIKNN
-465 PSMSLFAS
+465 PSMSMFAQ
-473 DSLKWELETA
+473 DSLNWELESA
-483 LQFLLQN
+483 LEFLLQN

-522 KEYITSIDKFNVP
+522 KEYVSTMEKLKP
-535 EFIYALSETP
+535 AEMIYALAETP
-545 DLPLITFKGRKNKDP
+545 DLPLISFKGRKSKDP
-560 VRDKMSEMGLFAVDI
+560 VRDKLSECGLFAVDI
-575 GNSEATTVSL
+575 GNPEATAVSL
-585 IEWIN
+585 IEWIDERN
-590 ERSEFEIEN
+590 EYEIEN
-599 RYGVYSAST
+599 AYNVYSAST
-608 RRSAYEASRLVRFAK
+608 RRSAYEASRLVKFAK
-623 NTSEVLG
+623 NTLEVLG
-630 DYSMLKDYDY
+630 NYSNLKDMDY

-668 RNITEIFGTD
+668 RLLMKTFGD
-678 LKNVSEKELQKLD
+678 NLSEASEKDLQKVE
-691 GIGEKLS
+691 GIGPKLAG
-698 KKIKEFADS
+698 KVKIFTMNH
-707 Y
+707 

>member
-1 MLSKQ
+1 M
-6 LKYIKNN
+6 IT
-13 IKLIKMENLPDDIKK
+13 MENLSNDIKT

-49 SGYLEDKSNY
+49 SRYLEDKSNY
-59 IICIPTA
+59 IISIPTA
-66 SGKTVLGVL
+66 SGKTVLGIL
-75 PALKTILNNGKAIY
+75 PALKTILNGGKAIY

-103 FKAFEEHGIS
+103 FKAFEEHGIK
-113 VGKHPSSS
+113 VGKHPSNS

-134 TRFSWDALRDVD
+134 TRFSWNVLREVD

-155 IGEYSRGPTLEA
+155 IGEYSRGPTLES

-175 NPSMRIIALSATLR
+175 NPSLRIIALSATLK
-189 NIEEIEGWL
+189 NIDEIEQWL
-198 EGKCVEHDY
+198 DGKTVEHNY

-228 DVIVKIVEKAIKD
+228 DVIVKIVEKAIED

-257 LATFVAKKIRNK
+257 LATYVAKKIDK
-269 ISKEQKMKFKEVSE
+269 KTTKEQKQKFKQVAD

-289 KNKGSLPTTTCLKL
+289 KKKGSLPTTTCLKL
-303 AESAENGVAF
+303 AEAAEKGVVF

-319 NEQKEIIEEEFRKGN
+319 NEQKEIIEDEFRKGN
-334 ILMISATPSLMY
+334 ILMITATPSLMY

-353 TVAIRDTTRWT
+353 YVVIRDHTRWT
-364 SNGPQPIP
+364 SNGPASIP

-377 QMSGRAGRPQYDDI
+377 QMSGRAGRPQYDDV
-391 GYSYIIAKTD
+391 GYSYLVAKTM
-401 DEAMNLQDYYIHGEI
+401 DEAFDLEARYVNGEI

-423 IENKDAIYKQIIAQI
+423 IDNKDAIYKQIIAQI
-438 ASTLSK
+438 ASSLSK
-444 DLDELVDF
+444 NLDDLNDF
-452 FEKTLYGYQMSNN
+452 FGKTLYGFQMKNN
-465 PSMSLFAS
+465 PSMSMFAQ
-473 DSLKWELETA
+473 DSLNWELESA
-483 LQFLLQN
+483 LEFLLQN

-522 KEYITSIDKFNVP
+522 KEYVSTMEKLNP
-535 EFIYALSETP
+535 AEMIYALAETP
-545 DLPLITFKGRKNKDP
+545 DLPLISFKGRKSKDP
-560 VRDKMSEMGLFAVDI
+560 VRDKLSECGLFAVDI
-575 GNSEATTVSL
+575 GNPEATAVSL
-585 IEWIN
+585 IEWIDERN
-590 ERSEFEIEN
+590 EYEIEN
-599 RYGVYSAST
+599 AYNVYSAST
-608 RRSAYEASRLVRFAK
+608 RRSAYEASRLVKFAK
-623 NTSEVLG
+623 NTLEVLG
-630 DYSMLKDYDY
+630 NYSNLKDMDY

-655 LVVGVKR
+655 LVIGVKR

-668 RNITEIFGTD
+668 RLLMKTFGD
-678 LKNVSEKELQKLD
+678 NLSEASEKDLQKVE
-691 GIGEKLS
+691 GIGPKLAG
-698 KKIKEFADS
+698 KVKIFTMNH
-707 Y
+707 

>member
-1 MLSKQ
+1 M
-6 LKYIKNN
+6 
-13 IKLIKMENLPDDIKK
+13 IKMENLGTDIKK

-36 IKEFNPAQKAVIE
+36 IKEFNPAQKAVID
-49 SGYLEDKSNY
+49 SGYLDDKSNY
-59 IICIPTA
+59 IISIPTA

-75 PALKTILNNGKAIY
+75 PALKTILNGGKAVY

-103 FKAFEEHGIS
+103 FKAFEENGIS
-113 VGKHPSSS
+113 VGKHPSNS

-134 TRFSWDALRDVD
+134 TRFSWNVLRDVD

-175 NPSMRIIALSATLR
+175 NPSMRIIALSATLK

-198 EGKCVEHDY
+198 EGTCIEHEY

-219 EMFNTKNKN
+219 EMFNKKNKN
-228 DVIVKIVEKAIKD
+228 DVIVKILEKSIKD
-241 NSQALSFVSTR
+241 KSQALAFVSTR

-257 LATFVAKKIRNK
+257 LATYVAKKINK
-269 ISKEQKMKFKEVSE
+269 KINKEQRKRFKEVSE

-289 KNKGSLPTTTCLKL
+289 KKKGSLPTSTCLKL
-303 AESAENGVAF
+303 AEAAEHGIAF

-319 NEQKEIIEEEFRKGN
+319 NEQKEIIEDEFRNGN
-334 ILMISATPSLMY
+334 ILMITATPSLMY

-353 TVAIRDTTRWT
+353 TVIIRDHTRWT

-377 QMSGRAGRPQYDDI
+377 QMSGRAGRPQYDDV
-391 GYSYIIAKTD
+391 GYSYLIAKTM
-401 DEAMNLQDYYIHGEI
+401 DEADNLQDFYVNGEI

-423 IENKDAIYKQIIAQI
+423 VDNKDAIYKQIIAQI
-438 ASTLSK
+438 ASSLSK
-444 DLDELVDF
+444 NLDELIDF
-452 FEKTLYGYQMSNN
+452 FTKTLYGYQMKNN
-465 PSMSLFAS
+465 PSMALFAE
-473 DSLKWELETA
+473 DSLKYELEMA
-483 LQFLLQN
+483 LEFLLQN

-503 DFGNL
+503 EFGNL
-508 IAKSNYAVETAVKI
+508 IAKSNYSVETAVKI
-522 KEYITSIDKFNVP
+522 KEYISDIEEINVD
-535 EFIYALSETP
+535 EFIYALCETP
-545 DLPLITFKGRKNKDP
+545 DLPLISFKGRKSKDP
-560 VRDKMSEMGLFAVDI
+560 VREKLSESGLFAVNI
-575 GNSEATTVSL
+575 GNPEATAVSL

-590 ERSEFEIEN
+590 ERNEYEIEN
-599 RYGVYSAST
+599 KYNVYSAST
-608 RRSAYEASRLVRFAK
+608 RRSAYEASRLIKFAK
-623 NTSEVLG
+623 DTSEVLG
-630 DYSMLKDYDY
+630 KYSNLKEFDV
-640 LSARLYYGVKEDIIP
+640 LTARLYYGVKNDIIP

-668 RNITEIFGTD
+668 RNIVKIFGND
-678 LKNVSEKELQKLD
+678 LSNVSEKELQNID
-691 GIGEKLS
+691 GIGPKLAE
-698 KKIKEFADS
+698 KIKLFVND
-707 Y
+707 

>member
-1 MLSKQ
+1 
-6 LKYIKNN
+6 
-13 IKLIKMENLPDDIKK
+13 MENLSNDIKT

-59 IICIPTA
+59 IISIPTA
-66 SGKTVLGVL
+66 SGKTVLGIL
-75 PALKTILNNGKAIY
+75 PALKTILNGGKAIY

-103 FKAFEEHGIS
+103 FKAFEEHGIK
-113 VGKHPSSS
+113 VGKHPSNS

-134 TRFSWDALRDVD
+134 TRFSWNVLREVD

-155 IGEYSRGPTLEA
+155 IGEYSRGPTLES

-175 NPSMRIIALSATLR
+175 NPSLRIIALSATLK
-189 NIEEIEGWL
+189 NIDEIEQWL
-198 EGKCVEHDY
+198 DGKTVEHNY

-228 DVIVKIVEKAIKD
+228 DVIVKIVEKAIED

-257 LATFVAKKIRNK
+257 LATYVAKKIDK
-269 ISKEQKMKFKEVSE
+269 KTTKEQKQKFKQVAD

-289 KNKGSLPTTTCLKL
+289 KKKGSLPTTTCLKL
-303 AESAENGVAF
+303 AEAAEKGVVF

-319 NEQKEIIEEEFRKGN
+319 NEQKEIIEDEFRNGN
-334 ILMISATPSLMY
+334 ILMITATPSLMY

-353 TVAIRDTTRWT
+353 YVVIRDHTRWT
-364 SNGPQPIP
+364 SNGPASIP

-377 QMSGRAGRPQYDDI
+377 QMSGRAGRPQYDDV
-391 GYSYIIAKTD
+391 GYSYLVAKTM
-401 DEAMNLQDYYIHGEI
+401 DEAFDLEARYVNGEI

-423 IENKDAIYKQIIAQI
+423 IDNKDAIYKQIIAQI
-438 ASTLSK
+438 ASSLSK
-444 DLDELVDF
+444 NLDDLNDF
-452 FEKTLYGYQMSNN
+452 FGKTLYGFQMKNN
-465 PSMSLFAS
+465 PSMSMFAQ
-473 DSLKWELETA
+473 DSLNWELESA
-483 LQFLLQN
+483 LEFLLQN

-522 KEYITSIDKFNVP
+522 KEYVSTMEKLNP
-535 EFIYALSETP
+535 AEMIYALAETP
-545 DLPLITFKGRKNKDP
+545 DLPLISFKGRKSKDP
-560 VRDKMSEMGLFAVDI
+560 VRDKLSECGLFAVDI
-575 GNSEATTVSL
+575 GNPEATAVSL
-585 IEWIN
+585 IEWIDERN
-590 ERSEFEIEN
+590 EYEIEN
-599 RYGVYSAST
+599 AYNVYSAST
-608 RRSAYEASRLVRFAK
+608 RRSAYEASRLVKFAK
-623 NTSEVLG
+623 NTLEVLG
-630 DYSMLKDYDY
+630 NYSNLKDMDY

-668 RNITEIFGTD
+668 RLLMKTFGD
-678 LKNVSEKELQKLD
+678 NLSEASEKDLQKVE
-691 GIGEKLS
+691 GIGPKLAG
-698 KKIKEFADS
+698 KVKIFTMNH
-707 Y
+707 

>member
-1 MLSKQ
+1 M
-6 LKYIKNN
+6 IT
-13 IKLIKMENLPDDIKK
+13 MENLSNDIKT

-59 IICIPTA
+59 IISIPTA
-66 SGKTVLGVL
+66 SGKTVLGIL
-75 PALKTILNNGKAIY
+75 PALKTILNGGKAIY

-103 FKAFEEHGIS
+103 FKAFEEHGIK
-113 VGKHPSSS
+113 VGKHPSNS

-134 TRFSWDALRDVD
+134 TRFSWNVLREVD

-155 IGEYSRGPTLEA
+155 IGEYSRGPTLES

-175 NPSMRIIALSATLR
+175 NPSLRIIALSATLK
-189 NIEEIEGWL
+189 NIDEIEQWL
-198 EGKCVEHDY
+198 DGKTVEHNY

-228 DVIVKIVEKAIKD
+228 DVIVKIVEKAIED

-257 LATFVAKKIRNK
+257 LATYVAKKIDK
-269 ISKEQKMKFKEVSE
+269 KTTKEQKQKFKQVAD

-289 KNKGSLPTTTCLKL
+289 KKKGSLPTTTCLKL
-303 AESAENGVAF
+303 AEAAEKGVVF

-319 NEQKEIIEEEFRKGN
+319 NEQKEIIEDEFRKGN
-334 ILMISATPSLMY
+334 ILMITATPSLMY

-353 TVAIRDTTRWT
+353 YVVIRDHTRWT
-364 SNGPQPIP
+364 SNGPASIP

-377 QMSGRAGRPQYDDI
+377 QMSGRAGRPQYDDV
-391 GYSYIIAKTD
+391 GYSYLVAKTM
-401 DEAMNLQDYYIHGEI
+401 DEAFDLEARYVNGEI

-423 IENKDAIYKQIIAQI
+423 IDNKDAIYKQIIAQI
-438 ASTLSK
+438 ASSLSK
-444 DLDELVDF
+444 NLDDLNDF
-452 FEKTLYGYQMSNN
+452 FGKTLYGFQMKNN
-465 PSMSLFAS
+465 PSMSMFAQ
-473 DSLKWELETA
+473 DSLNWELESA
-483 LQFLLQN
+483 LEFLLQN

-522 KEYITSIDKFNVP
+522 KEYVSTMEKLNP
-535 EFIYALSETP
+535 AEMIYALAETP
-545 DLPLITFKGRKNKDP
+545 DLPLISFKGRKNKDP
-560 VRDKMSEMGLFAVDI
+560 VRDKLSECGLFAVDI
-575 GNSEATTVSL
+575 GNPEATAVSL
-585 IEWIN
+585 IEWIDERN
-590 ERSEFEIEN
+590 EYEIEN
-599 RYGVYSAST
+599 AYNVYSAST
-608 RRSAYEASRLVRFAK
+608 RRSAYEASRLVKFAK
-623 NTSEVLG
+623 NTLEVLG
-630 DYSMLKDYDY
+630 NYSNLKDMDY

-668 RNITEIFGTD
+668 RLLMKTFGD
-678 LKNVSEKELQKLD
+678 NLSEASEKELQKVE
-691 GIGEKLS
+691 GIGPKLAG
-698 KKIKEFADS
+698 KVKIFTMNH
-707 Y
+707 

>member
-1 MLSKQ
+1 M
-6 LKYIKNN
+6 IT
-13 IKLIKMENLPDDIKK
+13 MENLSNDIKT

-59 IICIPTA
+59 IISIPTA
-66 SGKTVLGVL
+66 SGKTVLGIL
-75 PALKTILNNGKAIY
+75 PALKTILNGGKAIY

-103 FKAFEEHGIS
+103 FKAFEEHGIK
-113 VGKHPSSS
+113 VGKHPSNS

-134 TRFSWDALRDVD
+134 TRFSWNVLREVD

-155 IGEYSRGPTLEA
+155 IGEYSRGPTLES

-175 NPSMRIIALSATLR
+175 NPSLRIIALSATLK
-189 NIEEIEGWL
+189 NIDEIEQWL
-198 EGKCVEHDY
+198 DGKTVEHNY

-228 DVIVKIVEKAIKD
+228 DVIVKIVEKAIED

-257 LATFVAKKIRNK
+257 LATYVAKKIDK
-269 ISKEQKMKFKEVSE
+269 KTTKEQKQKFKQVAD

-289 KNKGSLPTTTCLKL
+289 KKKGSLPTTTCLKL
-303 AESAENGVAF
+303 AEAAEKGVVF

-319 NEQKEIIEEEFRKGN
+319 NEQKEIIEDEFRKGN
-334 ILMISATPSLMY
+334 ILMITATPSLMY

-353 TVAIRDTTRWT
+353 YVVIRDHTRWT
-364 SNGPQPIP
+364 SNGPASIP

-377 QMSGRAGRPQYDDI
+377 QMSGRAGRPQYDDV
-391 GYSYIIAKTD
+391 GYSYLVAKTM
-401 DEAMNLQDYYIHGEI
+401 DEAFDLEARYVNGEI

-423 IENKDAIYKQIIAQI
+423 IDNKDAIYKQIIAQI
-438 ASTLSK
+438 ASSLSK
-444 DLDELVDF
+444 NLDDLNDF
-452 FEKTLYGYQMSNN
+452 FGKTLYGFQMKNN
-465 PSMSLFAS
+465 PSMSMFAQ
-473 DSLKWELETA
+473 DSLNWELESA
-483 LQFLLQN
+483 LEFLLQN

-508 IAKSNYAVETAVKI
+508 IAKSNYAFETAVKI
-522 KEYITSIDKFNVP
+522 KEYVSTMEKLNP
-535 EFIYALSETP
+535 AEMIYALAETP
-545 DLPLITFKGRKNKDP
+545 DLPLISFKGRKSKDP
-560 VRDKMSEMGLFAVDI
+560 VRDKLSECGLFAVDI
-575 GNSEATTVSL
+575 GNPEATAVSL
-585 IEWIN
+585 IEWIDERN
-590 ERSEFEIEN
+590 EYEIEN
-599 RYGVYSAST
+599 AYNVYSAST
-608 RRSAYEASRLVRFAK
+608 RRSAYEASRLVKFAK
-623 NTSEVLG
+623 NTLEVLG
-630 DYSMLKDYDY
+630 NYSNLKDMDY

-668 RNITEIFGTD
+668 RLLMKTFGD
-678 LKNVSEKELQKLD
+678 NLSEASEKELQKVE
-691 GIGEKLS
+691 GIGPKLAG
-698 KKIKEFADS
+698 KVKIFTMNH
-707 Y
+707 

>member
-1 MLSKQ
+1 
-6 LKYIKNN
+6 
-13 IKLIKMENLPDDIKK
+13 MENLSNDIKT

-59 IICIPTA
+59 IISIPTA
-66 SGKTVLGVL
+66 SGKTVLGIL
-75 PALKTILNNGKAIY
+75 PALKTILNGGKAVY

-103 FKAFEEHGIS
+103 FKAFEEHGIK
-113 VGKHPSSS
+113 VGKHPSNS

-134 TRFSWDALRDVD
+134 TRFSWNVLREVD

-155 IGEYSRGPTLEA
+155 IGEYSRGPTLES

-175 NPSMRIIALSATLR
+175 NPSLRIIALSATLK
-189 NIEEIEGWL
+189 NIDEIEQWL
-198 EGKCVEHDY
+198 DGKTVEHDY

-228 DVIVKIVEKAIKD
+228 DVIVKIVEKAIED

-257 LATFVAKKIRNK
+257 LATYVAKKIDK
-269 ISKEQKMKFKEVSE
+269 KTTKEQKHKFKQVAD

-289 KNKGSLPTTTCLKL
+289 KKKGSLPTTTCLKL
-303 AESAENGVAF
+303 AEAAEKGVVF

-319 NEQKEIIEEEFRKGN
+319 NEQKEIIEDEFRKGN
-334 ILMISATPSLMY
+334 ILMITATPSLMY

-353 TVAIRDTTRWT
+353 YVVIRDHTRWT
-364 SNGPQPIP
+364 SNGPASIP

-377 QMSGRAGRPQYDDI
+377 QMSGRAGRPQYDDV
-391 GYSYIIAKTD
+391 GYSYLVAKTM
-401 DEAMNLQDYYIHGEI
+401 DEAFDLEARYVNGEI

-423 IENKDAIYKQIIAQI
+423 IDNKDAIYKQIIAQI
-438 ASTLSK
+438 ASSLSK
-444 DLDELVDF
+444 NLDDLNDF
-452 FEKTLYGYQMSNN
+452 FGKTLYGFQMKNN
-465 PSMSLFAS
+465 PSMSMFAQ
-473 DSLKWELETA
+473 DSLNWELESA
-483 LQFLLQN
+483 LEFLLQN

-522 KEYITSIDKFNVP
+522 KEYVSTMEKLNP
-535 EFIYALSETP
+535 AEMIYALAETP
-545 DLPLITFKGRKNKDP
+545 DLPLISFKGRKSKDP
-560 VRDKMSEMGLFAVDI
+560 VRDKLSECGLFAVDI
-575 GNSEATTVSL
+575 GNPEATAVSL
-585 IEWIN
+585 IEWIDERN
-590 ERSEFEIEN
+590 EYEIEN
-599 RYGVYSAST
+599 AYNVYSAST
-608 RRSAYEASRLVRFAK
+608 RRSAYEASRLVKFAK
-623 NTSEVLG
+623 NTLEVLG
-630 DYSMLKDYDY
+630 NYSNLKDMDY

-668 RNITEIFGTD
+668 RLLMKTFGD
-678 LKNVSEKELQKLD
+678 NLSEASEKELQKVE
-691 GIGEKLS
+691 GIGPKLAG
-698 KKIKEFADS
+698 KVKIFTMNH
-707 Y
+707 

>member
-1 MLSKQ
+1 
-6 LKYIKNN
+6 
-13 IKLIKMENLPDDIKK
+13 MENLRSDIKA
-28 IINTAYPY
+28 IINSAYPY
-36 IKEFNPAQKAVIE
+36 IEEFNPAQKAVIE
-49 SGYLEDKSNY
+49 SGYMEDKSNY

-75 PALKTILNNGKAIY
+75 PALKTILDGGKAVY

-113 VGKHPSSS
+113 VGRHPNHS

-134 TRFSWDALRDVD
+134 TRFSWNTLRDVD

-155 IGEYSRGPTLEA
+155 IGEFTRGPTLES

-207 RPVPLNK
+207 RPVPLHK

-228 DVIVKIVEKAIKD
+228 DVIVKVLEKSIKD
-241 NSQALSFVSTR
+241 GSQALACVSTR

-257 LATFVAKKIRNK
+257 LATYVSKKIDKK
-269 ISKEQKMKFKEVSE
+269 INVKQREQFKEVAE
-283 KLLEVP
+283 KVLDVP
-289 KNKGSLPTTTCLKL
+289 KRKGSLPTTTCLKL
-303 AESAENGVAF
+303 AESIEHGVAF

-319 NEQKEIIEEEFRKGN
+319 NEQKEIIEDEFRNGN
-334 ILMISATPSLMY
+334 ILMITATPSLMY

-353 TVAIRDTTRWT
+353 TVVIRDTTRWT
-364 SNGPQPIP
+364 AQGPQPIP

-377 QMSGRAGRPQYDDI
+377 QMSGRAGRPQYDDT
-391 GYSYIIAKTD
+391 GYSYLIAKTM
-401 DEAMNLQDYYIHGEI
+401 DEAINLEDYYIEGEI

-423 IENKDAIYKQIIAQI
+423 VDNKDAILKQIIAQI

-444 DLDELVDF
+444 NLDDLTDF
-452 FEKTLYGYQMSNN
+452 FSKTLYGYQMTNN
-465 PSMSLFAS
+465 PSMAMFAA
-473 DSLKWELETA
+473 DSIKYELENA
-483 LQFLLQN
+483 LEFLLQN

-503 DFGNL
+503 EFGTL
-508 IAKSNYAVETAVKI
+508 IAKSNYSVETAVKI
-522 KEYITSIDKFNVP
+522 KEYISGISQINVN
-535 EFIYALSETP
+535 EFIYALCETP
-545 DLPLITFKGRKNKDP
+545 DVPLISFKGRKSKDP
-560 VRDKMSEMGLFAVDI
+560 VRDKLSEAGLFAVDI
-575 GNSEATTVSL
+575 GNPEATAVSL
-585 IEWIN
+585 MEWIDERN
-590 ERSEFEIEN
+590 EYEIEN
-599 RYGVYSAST
+599 RYSVYSAST
-608 RRSAYEASRLVRFAK
+608 RRSAYEASRLVKFAK
-623 NTSEVLG
+623 DTSEVLG
-630 DYSMLKDYDY
+630 NYSNLKDFDI

-655 LVVGVKR
+655 LVVSVKR

-668 RNITEIFGTD
+668 RNLVNIFGND
-678 LKNVSEKELQKLD
+678 LSGVSENELQKVE
-691 GIGEKLS
+691 GIGPKLAEKIRL
-698 KKIKEFADS
+698 FANN
-707 Y
+707 

>member
-1 MLSKQ
+1 M
-6 LKYIKNN
+6 IT
-13 IKLIKMENLPDDIKK
+13 MENLSNDIKT

-59 IICIPTA
+59 IISIPTA
-66 SGKTVLGVL
+66 SGKTVLGIL
-75 PALKTILNNGKAIY
+75 PALKTILNGGKAIY

-103 FKAFEEHGIS
+103 FKAFEEHGIK
-113 VGKHPSSS
+113 VGKHPSNS

-134 TRFSWDALRDVD
+134 TRFSWNVLREVD

-155 IGEYSRGPTLEA
+155 IGEYSRGPTLES

-175 NPSMRIIALSATLR
+175 NPSLRIIALSATLK
-189 NIEEIEGWL
+189 NIDEIEQWL
-198 EGKCVEHDY
+198 DGKTVEHNY

-228 DVIVKIVEKAIKD
+228 DVIVKIVEKAIED

-257 LATFVAKKIRNK
+257 LATYVAKKIDK
-269 ISKEQKMKFKEVSE
+269 KTTKEQKQKFKQVAD

-289 KNKGSLPTTTCLKL
+289 KKKGSLPTTTCLKL
-303 AESAENGVAF
+303 AEAAEKGVVF

-319 NEQKEIIEEEFRKGN
+319 NEQKEIIEDEFRKGN
-334 ILMISATPSLMY
+334 ILMITATPSLMY

-353 TVAIRDTTRWT
+353 YVVIRDHTRWT
-364 SNGPQPIP
+364 SNGPASIP

-377 QMSGRAGRPQYDDI
+377 QMSGRAGRPQYDDV
-391 GYSYIIAKTD
+391 GYSYLVAKTM
-401 DEAMNLQDYYIHGEI
+401 DEAFDLEARYVNGEI

-423 IENKDAIYKQIIAQI
+423 IDNKDAIYKQIIAQI
-438 ASTLSK
+438 ASSLSK
-444 DLDELVDF
+444 NLDDLNDF
-452 FEKTLYGYQMSNN
+452 FGKTLYGFQMKNN
-465 PSMSLFAS
+465 PSMSMFAQ
-473 DSLKWELETA
+473 DSLNWELESA
-483 LQFLLQN
+483 LEFLLQN

-508 IAKSNYAVETAVKI
+508 IAKSNYTVETAVKI
-522 KEYITSIDKFNVP
+522 KEYVSTMEKLNP
-535 EFIYALSETP
+535 AEMIYALAETP
-545 DLPLITFKGRKNKDP
+545 DLPLISFKGRKSKDP
-560 VRDKMSEMGLFAVDI
+560 VRDKLSECGLFAVDI
-575 GNSEATTVSL
+575 GNSEATAVSL
-585 IEWIN
+585 IEWIDERN
-590 ERSEFEIEN
+590 EYEIEN
-599 RYGVYSAST
+599 AYNVYSAST
-608 RRSAYEASRLVRFAK
+608 RRSAYEASRLVKFAK
-623 NTSEVLG
+623 NTLEVLG
-630 DYSMLKDYDY
+630 NYSNLKDMDY

-668 RNITEIFGTD
+668 RLLMKTFGD
-678 LKNVSEKELQKLD
+678 NLSEASEKELQKVE
-691 GIGEKLS
+691 GIGPKLAG
-698 KKIKEFADS
+698 KVKIFTMNH
-707 Y
+707 

>member
-1 MLSKQ
+1 M
-6 LKYIKNN
+6 IT
-13 IKLIKMENLPDDIKK
+13 MENLSNDIKT

-59 IICIPTA
+59 IISIPTA
-66 SGKTVLGVL
+66 SGKTVLGIL
-75 PALKTILNNGKAIY
+75 PALKTILNGGKAIY

-103 FKAFEEHGIS
+103 FKAFEEHGIK
-113 VGKHPSSS
+113 VGKHPSNS

-134 TRFSWDALRDVD
+134 TRFSWNVLREVD

-155 IGEYSRGPTLEA
+155 IGEYSRGPTLES

-175 NPSMRIIALSATLR
+175 NPSLRIIALSATLK
-189 NIEEIEGWL
+189 NIDEIEQWL
-198 EGKCVEHDY
+198 DGKTVEHNY

-228 DVIVKIVEKAIKD
+228 DVIVKIVEKAIED

-257 LATFVAKKIRNK
+257 LATYVAKKIDK
-269 ISKEQKMKFKEVSE
+269 KTTKEQKQKFKQVAD

-289 KNKGSLPTTTCLKL
+289 KKKGSLPTTTCLKL
-303 AESAENGVAF
+303 AEAAEKGVVF

-319 NEQKEIIEEEFRKGN
+319 NEQKEIIEDEFRKGN
-334 ILMISATPSLMY
+334 ILMITATPSLMY

-353 TVAIRDTTRWT
+353 YVVIRDHTRWT
-364 SNGPQPIP
+364 SNGPASIP

-377 QMSGRAGRPQYDDI
+377 QMSGRAGRPQYDDV
-391 GYSYIIAKTD
+391 GYSYLVAKTM
-401 DEAMNLQDYYIHGEI
+401 DEAFDLEARYVNGEI

-423 IENKDAIYKQIIAQI
+423 IDNKDAIYKQIIAQI
-438 ASTLSK
+438 ASSLSK
-444 DLDELVDF
+444 NLDDLNDF
-452 FEKTLYGYQMSNN
+452 FGKTLYGFQMKNN
-465 PSMSLFAS
+465 PSMSMFAQ
-473 DSLKWELETA
+473 DSLNWELESA
-483 LQFLLQN
+483 LEFLLQN

-522 KEYITSIDKFNVP
+522 KEYVSTMEKLNP
-535 EFIYALSETP
+535 AEMIYALAETP
-545 DLPLITFKGRKNKDP
+545 DLPLISFKGRKSKDS
-560 VRDKMSEMGLFAVDI
+560 VRDKLSECGLFAVDI
-575 GNSEATTVSL
+575 GNPEATAVSL
-585 IEWIN
+585 IEWIDERN
-590 ERSEFEIEN
+590 EYEIEN
-599 RYGVYSAST
+599 AYNVYSAST
-608 RRSAYEASRLVRFAK
+608 RKSAYEASRLVKFAK
-623 NTSEVLG
+623 NTLEVLG
-630 DYSMLKDYDY
+630 NYSNLKDMDY

-668 RNITEIFGTD
+668 RLLMKTFGD
-678 LKNVSEKELQKLD
+678 NLSEASEKELQKVE
-691 GIGEKLS
+691 GIGPKLAG
-698 KKIKEFADS
+698 KVKIFTMNH
-707 Y
+707 

>member
-1 MLSKQ
+1 
-6 LKYIKNN
+6 
-13 IKLIKMENLPDDIKK
+13 MENLRDDIKT
-28 IINTAYPY
+28 IINSAYPY
-36 IKEFNPAQKAVIE
+36 IEEFNPAQKAVIE

-75 PALKTILNNGKAIY
+75 PALKTILDGGKAVY

-134 TRFSWDALRDVD
+134 TRFSWNTLRDVD

-155 IGEYSRGPTLEA
+155 IGEFSRGPTLEA

-198 EGKCVEHDY
+198 EGKFVEHDY
-207 RPVPLNK
+207 RPVPLHK

-228 DVIVKIVEKAIKD
+228 DVIVKVLEKSIKD
-241 NSQALSFVSTR
+241 SSQALAFVSTR

-257 LATFVAKKIRNK
+257 LATYVSKKIDKK
-269 ISKEQKMKFKEVSE
+269 INVKQRESFKEVAE
-283 KLLEVP
+283 KILDVP
-289 KNKGSLPTTTCLKL
+289 KRKGSLPTTTCLKL
-303 AESAENGVAF
+303 AESIEHGVAF

-319 NEQKEIIEEEFRKGN
+319 NEQKEIIEDEFRNGN
-334 ILMISATPSLMY
+334 ILMITATPSLMY

-353 TVAIRDTTRWT
+353 TVVIRDNTRWT
-364 SNGPQPIP
+364 AQGPQPIP

-377 QMSGRAGRPQYDDI
+377 QMSGRAGRPQYDDV
-391 GYSYIIAKTD
+391 GYSYLIAKTM
-401 DEAMNLQDYYIHGEI
+401 DEAMNLEAYYIDGEI

-423 IENKDAIYKQIIAQI
+423 VDNKDAILKQIIAQI

-444 DLDELVDF
+444 NLDELSEF
-452 FEKTLYGYQMSNN
+452 FSKTLYGYQMANN
-465 PSMSLFAS
+465 PSMAMFAA
-473 DSLKWELETA
+473 DSIRFELENS
-483 LQFLLQN
+483 LEFLLQN

-503 DFGNL
+503 DFGSL
-508 IAKSNYAVETAVKI
+508 IAKSNYSVETAVKI
-522 KEYITSIDKFNVP
+522 KEYISGITQINEN
-535 EFIYALSETP
+535 EFIYALCETP
-545 DLPLITFKGRKNKDP
+545 DVPLISFKGRKSKDP
-560 VRDKMSEMGLFAVDI
+560 VRDKLSEAGLFAVDI
-575 GNSEATTVSL
+575 GNPEATAVSL
-585 IEWIN
+585 MEWIDERN
-590 ERSEFEIEN
+590 EYEIEN
-599 RYGVYSAST
+599 RYSVYSAST
-608 RRSAYEASRLVRFAK
+608 RRSAYEASRLVKFAK
-623 NTSEVLG
+623 DTSEVLG
-630 DYSMLKDYDY
+630 NYSNLKDFDI

-655 LVVGVKR
+655 LVVSVKR

-668 RNITEIFGTD
+668 RNLVNIFGND
-678 LKNVSEKELQKLD
+678 LSGVSENELQKVE
-691 GIGEKLS
+691 GIGPKLAEKIRL
-698 KKIKEFADS
+698 FANN
-707 Y
+707 

>member
-1 MLSKQ
+1 
-6 LKYIKNN
+6 
-13 IKLIKMENLPDDIKK
+13 MENLSNDIKT

-59 IICIPTA
+59 IISIPTA
-66 SGKTVLGVL
+66 SGKTVLGIL
-75 PALKTILNNGKAIY
+75 PALKTILNGGKAVY

-103 FKAFEEHGIS
+103 FKAFEEHGIK
-113 VGKHPSSS
+113 VGKHPSNS

-134 TRFSWDALRDVD
+134 TRFSWNVLREVD

-155 IGEYSRGPTLEA
+155 IGEYSRGPTLES

-175 NPSMRIIALSATLR
+175 NPSLRIIALSATLK
-189 NIEEIEGWL
+189 NIDEIEQWL
-198 EGKCVEHDY
+198 DGKTVEHDY

-228 DVIVKIVEKAIKD
+228 DVIVKIVEKAIED

-257 LATFVAKKIRNK
+257 LATYVAKKIDK
-269 ISKEQKMKFKEVSE
+269 KTTKEQKHKFKQVAD

-289 KNKGSLPTTTCLKL
+289 KKKGSLPTTTCLKL
-303 AESAENGVAF
+303 AEAAEKGVVF

-319 NEQKEIIEEEFRKGN
+319 NEQKEIIEDEFRNGN
-334 ILMISATPSLMY
+334 ILMITATPSLMY

-353 TVAIRDTTRWT
+353 YVVIRDHTRWT
-364 SNGPQPIP
+364 SNGPASIP

-377 QMSGRAGRPQYDDI
+377 QMSGRAGRPQYDDV
-391 GYSYIIAKTD
+391 GYSYLVAKTM
-401 DEAMNLQDYYIHGEI
+401 DEAFDLEARYVNGEI

-423 IENKDAIYKQIIAQI
+423 IDNKDAIYKQIIAQI
-438 ASTLSK
+438 ASSLSK
-444 DLDELVDF
+444 NLDDLNDF
-452 FEKTLYGYQMSNN
+452 FGKTLYGFQMKNN
-465 PSMSLFAS
+465 PSMSMFAQ
-473 DSLKWELETA
+473 DSLNWELESA
-483 LQFLLQN
+483 LEFLLQN

-522 KEYITSIDKFNVP
+522 KEYVSTMEKLKP
-535 EFIYALSETP
+535 AEMIYALAETP
-545 DLPLITFKGRKNKDP
+545 DLPLISFKGRKSKDP
-560 VRDKMSEMGLFAVDI
+560 VRDKLSECGLFAVDI
-575 GNSEATTVSL
+575 GNPEATAVSL
-585 IEWIN
+585 IEWIDERN
-590 ERSEFEIEN
+590 EYEIEN
-599 RYGVYSAST
+599 AYNVYSAST
-608 RRSAYEASRLVRFAK
+608 RRSAYEASRLVKFAK
-623 NTSEVLG
+623 NTLEVLG
-630 DYSMLKDYDY
+630 NYSNLKDMDY

-668 RNITEIFGTD
+668 RLLMKTFGD
-678 LKNVSEKELQKLD
+678 NLSEASEKDLQKVE
-691 GIGEKLS
+691 GIGPKLAG
-698 KKIKEFADS
+698 KVKIFTMNH
-707 Y
+707 

>member
-1 MLSKQ
+1 M
-6 LKYIKNN
+6 IT
-13 IKLIKMENLPDDIKK
+13 MENLSNDIKT

-59 IICIPTA
+59 IISIPTA
-66 SGKTVLGVL
+66 SGKTVLGIL
-75 PALKTILNNGKAIY
+75 PALKTILNGGKAIY

-103 FKAFEEHGIS
+103 FKAFEEHGIK
-113 VGKHPSSS
+113 VGKHPSNS

-134 TRFSWDALRDVD
+134 TRFSWNVLREVD

-155 IGEYSRGPTLEA
+155 IGEYSRGPTLES

-175 NPSMRIIALSATLR
+175 NPSLRIIALSATLK
-189 NIEEIEGWL
+189 NIDEIEQWL
-198 EGKCVEHDY
+198 DGKTVEHNY

-228 DVIVKIVEKAIKD
+228 DVIVKIVEKAIED

-257 LATFVAKKIRNK
+257 LATYVAKKIDK
-269 ISKEQKMKFKEVSE
+269 KTTKEQKQKFKQVAD

-289 KNKGSLPTTTCLKL
+289 KKKGSLPTTTCLKL
-303 AESAENGVAF
+303 AEAAEKGVVF

-319 NEQKEIIEEEFRKGN
+319 NEQKEIIEDEFRKGN
-334 ILMISATPSLMY
+334 ILMITATPSLMY

-353 TVAIRDTTRWT
+353 YVVIRDHTRWT
-364 SNGPQPIP
+364 SNGPASIP

-377 QMSGRAGRPQYDDI
+377 QMSGRAGRPQYDDV
-391 GYSYIIAKTD
+391 GYSYLVAKTM
-401 DEAMNLQDYYIHGEI
+401 DEAFDLEARYIDGEI

-423 IENKDAIYKQIIAQI
+423 IDNKDAIYKQIIAQI
-438 ASTLSK
+438 ASSLSK
-444 DLDELVDF
+444 NLDDLNDF
-452 FEKTLYGYQMSNN
+452 FGKTLYGFQMKNN
-465 PSMSLFAS
+465 PSMSMFAQ
-473 DSLKWELETA
+473 DSLNWELESA
-483 LQFLLQN
+483 LEFLLQN

-522 KEYITSIDKFNVP
+522 KEYVSTMEKLNTA
-535 EFIYALSETP
+535 EMIYALAETP
-545 DLPLITFKGRKNKDP
+545 DLPLISFKGRKSKDP
-560 VRDKMSEMGLFAVDI
+560 VRDKLSECGLFAVDI
-575 GNSEATTVSL
+575 GNPEATAVSL
-585 IEWIN
+585 IEWIDERN
-590 ERSEFEIEN
+590 EYEIEN
-599 RYGVYSAST
+599 AYNVYSAST
-608 RRSAYEASRLVRFAK
+608 RRSAYEASRLVKFAK
-623 NTSEVLG
+623 NTLEVLG
-630 DYSMLKDYDY
+630 NYSNLKDMDY

-668 RNITEIFGTD
+668 RLLMKTFGD
-678 LKNVSEKELQKLD
+678 NLSEASEKDLQKVE
-691 GIGEKLS
+691 GIGPKLAG
-698 KKIKEFADS
+698 KVKIFTMNH
-707 Y
+707 

>member
-1 MLSKQ
+1 M
-6 LKYIKNN
+6 IT
-13 IKLIKMENLPDDIKK
+13 MENLSNDIKT

-59 IICIPTA
+59 IISIPTA
-66 SGKTVLGVL
+66 SGKTVLGIL
-75 PALKTILNNGKAIY
+75 PALKTILNGGKAIY

-103 FKAFEEHGIS
+103 FKAFEEHGIK
-113 VGKHPSSS
+113 VGKHPSNS

-134 TRFSWDALRDVD
+134 TRFSWNVLREVD

-155 IGEYSRGPTLEA
+155 IGEYSRGPTLES

-175 NPSMRIIALSATLR
+175 NPSLRIIALSATLK
-189 NIEEIEGWL
+189 NIDEIEQWL
-198 EGKCVEHDY
+198 DGKTVEHNY

-228 DVIVKIVEKAIKD
+228 DVIVKIVEKAIED

-257 LATFVAKKIRNK
+257 LATYVAKKIDK
-269 ISKEQKMKFKEVSE
+269 KTTKEQKQKFKQVAD

-289 KNKGSLPTTTCLKL
+289 KKKGSLPTTTCLKL
-303 AESAENGVAF
+303 AEAAEKGVVF

-319 NEQKEIIEEEFRKGN
+319 NEQKEIIEDEFRKGN
-334 ILMISATPSLMY
+334 ILMITATPSLMY

-353 TVAIRDTTRWT
+353 YVVIRDHTRWT
-364 SNGPQPIP
+364 SNGPASIP

-377 QMSGRAGRPQYDDI
+377 QMSGRAGRPQYDDV
-391 GYSYIIAKTD
+391 GYSYLVAKTM
-401 DEAMNLQDYYIHGEI
+401 DEAFDLKARYVNGEI

-423 IENKDAIYKQIIAQI
+423 IDNKDAIYKQIIAQI
-438 ASTLSK
+438 ASSLSK
-444 DLDELVDF
+444 NLDDLNDF
-452 FEKTLYGYQMSNN
+452 FGKTLYGFQMKNN
-465 PSMSLFAS
+465 PSMSMFAQ
-473 DSLKWELETA
+473 DSLNWELESA
-483 LQFLLQN
+483 LEFLLQN

-522 KEYITSIDKFNVP
+522 KEYVSTMEKLNP
-535 EFIYALSETP
+535 AEMIYALAETP
-545 DLPLITFKGRKNKDP
+545 DLPLISFKGRKSKDP
-560 VRDKMSEMGLFAVDI
+560 VRDKLSECGLFAVDI
-575 GNSEATTVSL
+575 GNPEATAVSL
-585 IEWIN
+585 IEWIDERN
-590 ERSEFEIEN
+590 EYEIEN
-599 RYGVYSAST
+599 AYNVYSAST
-608 RRSAYEASRLVRFAK
+608 RRSAYEASRLVKFAK
-623 NTSEVLG
+623 NTLEVLG
-630 DYSMLKDYDY
+630 NYSNLKDMDY

-668 RNITEIFGTD
+668 RLLMKTFGD
-678 LKNVSEKELQKLD
+678 NLSEASEKELQKVE
-691 GIGEKLS
+691 GIGPKLAG
-698 KKIKEFADS
+698 KVKIFTMNH
-707 Y
+707 

>member
-1 MLSKQ
+1 M
-6 LKYIKNN
+6 IT
-13 IKLIKMENLPDDIKK
+13 MENLSNDIKT

-59 IICIPTA
+59 IISIPTA
-66 SGKTVLGVL
+66 SGKTVLGIL
-75 PALKTILNNGKAIY
+75 PALKTILNGGKAVY

-103 FKAFEEHGIS
+103 FKAFEEHGIK
-113 VGKHPSSS
+113 VGKHPSNS
-121 DLSVMVFESFDAL
+121 DLSIMVFESFDAL
-134 TRFSWDALRDVD
+134 TRFSWNVLREVD

-155 IGEYSRGPTLEA
+155 IGEYSRGPTLES

-175 NPSMRIIALSATLR
+175 NPSLRIIALSATLK
-189 NIEEIEGWL
+189 NIDEIEQWL
-198 EGKCVEHDY
+198 DGKTVEHDY

-228 DVIVKIVEKAIKD
+228 DVIVKIVEKAIED

-257 LATFVAKKIRNK
+257 LATYVAKKIDK
-269 ISKEQKMKFKEVSE
+269 KTTKEQKHKFKQVAD

-289 KNKGSLPTTTCLKL
+289 KKKGSLPTTTCLKL
-303 AESAENGVAF
+303 AEAAEKGVVF

-319 NEQKEIIEEEFRKGN
+319 NEQKEIIEDEFRKGN
-334 ILMISATPSLMY
+334 ILMITATPSLMY

-353 TVAIRDTTRWT
+353 YVVIRDHTRWT
-364 SNGPQPIP
+364 SNGPASIP

-377 QMSGRAGRPQYDDI
+377 QMSGRAGRPQYDDV
-391 GYSYIIAKTD
+391 GYSYLVAKTM
-401 DEAMNLQDYYIHGEI
+401 DEAFDLEARYVNGEI

-423 IENKDAIYKQIIAQI
+423 IDNKDAIYKQIIAQI
-438 ASTLSK
+438 ASSLSK
-444 DLDELVDF
+444 NLDDLNDF
-452 FEKTLYGYQMSNN
+452 FGKTLYGFQMKNN
-465 PSMSLFAS
+465 PSMSMFAQ
-473 DSLKWELETA
+473 DSLNWELESA
-483 LQFLLQN
+483 LEFLLQN

-522 KEYITSIDKFNVP
+522 KEYVSTMEKLNP
-535 EFIYALSETP
+535 AEMIYALAETP
-545 DLPLITFKGRKNKDP
+545 DLPLISFKGRKSKDP
-560 VRDKMSEMGLFAVDI
+560 VRDKLSECGLFAVDI
-575 GNSEATTVSL
+575 GNPEATAVSL
-585 IEWIN
+585 IEWIDERN
-590 ERSEFEIEN
+590 EYEIEN
-599 RYGVYSAST
+599 AYNVYSAST
-608 RRSAYEASRLVRFAK
+608 RRSAYEASRLVKFAK
-623 NTSEVLG
+623 NTLEVLG
-630 DYSMLKDYDY
+630 NYSNLKDMDY

-668 RNITEIFGTD
+668 RLLMKTFGD
-678 LKNVSEKELQKLD
+678 NLSEASEKDLQKVE
-691 GIGEKLS
+691 GIGPKLAG
-698 KKIKEFADS
+698 KVKIFTMNH
-707 Y
+707 

>member
-1 MLSKQ
+1 M
-6 LKYIKNN
+6 IT
-13 IKLIKMENLPDDIKK
+13 MENLSNDIKTM
-28 IINTAYPY
+28 INTAYPY

-59 IICIPTA
+59 IISIPTA
-66 SGKTVLGVL
+66 SGKTVLGIL
-75 PALKTILNNGKAIY
+75 PALKTILNGGKAIY

-103 FKAFEEHGIS
+103 FKAFEEHGIK
-113 VGKHPSSS
+113 VGKHPSNS

-134 TRFSWDALRDVD
+134 TRFSWNVLREVD

-155 IGEYSRGPTLEA
+155 IGEYSRGPTLES

-175 NPSMRIIALSATLR
+175 NPSLRIIALSATLK
-189 NIEEIEGWL
+189 NIDEIEQWL
-198 EGKCVEHDY
+198 DGKTVEHNY

-228 DVIVKIVEKAIKD
+228 DVIVKIVEKAIED

-257 LATFVAKKIRNK
+257 LATYVAKKIDK
-269 ISKEQKMKFKEVSE
+269 KTTKEQKQKFKQVAD

-289 KNKGSLPTTTCLKL
+289 KKKGSLPTTTCLKL
-303 AESAENGVAF
+303 AEAAEKGVVF

-319 NEQKEIIEEEFRKGN
+319 NEQKEIIEDEFRKGN
-334 ILMISATPSLMY
+334 ILMITATPSLMY

-353 TVAIRDTTRWT
+353 YVVIRDHTRWT
-364 SNGPQPIP
+364 SNGPASIP

-377 QMSGRAGRPQYDDI
+377 QMSGRAGRPQYDDV
-391 GYSYIIAKTD
+391 GYSYLVAKTM
-401 DEAMNLQDYYIHGEI
+401 DEAFDLEARYVNGEI

-423 IENKDAIYKQIIAQI
+423 IDNKDAIYKQIIAQI
-438 ASTLSK
+438 ASSLSK
-444 DLDELVDF
+444 NLDDLNDF
-452 FEKTLYGYQMSNN
+452 FGKTLYGFQMKNN
-465 PSMSLFAS
+465 PSMSMFAQ
-473 DSLKWELETA
+473 DSLNWELESA
-483 LQFLLQN
+483 LEFLLQN

-522 KEYITSIDKFNVP
+522 KEYVSTMEKLNP
-535 EFIYALSETP
+535 AEMIYALAETP
-545 DLPLITFKGRKNKDP
+545 DLPLISFKGRKSKDP
-560 VRDKMSEMGLFAVDI
+560 VRDKLSECGLFAVDI
-575 GNSEATTVSL
+575 GNPEATAVSL
-585 IEWIN
+585 IEWIDERN
-590 ERSEFEIEN
+590 EYEIEN
-599 RYGVYSAST
+599 AYNVYSAST
-608 RRSAYEASRLVRFAK
+608 RRSAYEASRLVKFAK
-623 NTSEVLG
+623 NTLEVLG
-630 DYSMLKDYDY
+630 NYSNLKDMDY

-668 RNITEIFGTD
+668 RLLMKTFGD
-678 LKNVSEKELQKLD
+678 NLSEASEKELQKVE
-691 GIGEKLS
+691 GIGPKLAG
-698 KKIKEFADS
+698 KVKIFTMNH
-707 Y
+707 